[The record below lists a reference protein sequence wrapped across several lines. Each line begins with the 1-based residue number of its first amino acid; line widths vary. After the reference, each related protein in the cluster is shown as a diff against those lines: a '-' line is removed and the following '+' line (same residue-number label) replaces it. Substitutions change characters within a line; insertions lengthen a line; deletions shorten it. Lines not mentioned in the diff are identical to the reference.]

1 MRKLNKTVS
10 KILFSGI
17 LLSLLLLVGSCEN
30 WMSNDNFME
39 QIESEVHDAN
49 ASLVNVYVRYANS
62 RWGTTEPQ
70 GNTAMKVDVA
80 SKISAVTSD
89 EYGFVKWAAFLTKDF
104 PINKQHSNLIFV
116 SEKNY
121 EANYKGKELPETVVR
136 FADPKSPNTNVTIYS
151 PSNEVFIVPIVT
163 KRPEVESS
171 YPVENDKTVKN
182 TFIEIYF
189 TKAIDEESLIDE
201 EGNLNFN
208 VTSSSYMRQNDEDE
222 DEDEEDDENSS
233 GNDITDYFNYALKR
247 NGKCLKLTLK
257 EGKILDNNQNVTVIL
272 HEGLRDKYGFEMNG
286 NDKFT
291 FKTGTKSDSLAP
303 IIQIL
308 VGGNGKTRLGDFNS
322 YHNDDVLEGSA
333 TEASVKAPKDI
344 ESYEYTSAIVAQR
357 VYDKLYLYVKSIDII
372 GADGNL
378 TLDDKNQQEENVGYI
393 GIAASLYIENTDKN
407 NNPVTKDSN
416 KLDRNIAKTN
426 NVYIPGSIDPKADT
440 SGLFTEIF
448 RNIVPLENKDDSN
461 SEYSGGEIFSYDVS
475 NLPDGLIKIDVW
487 AVDMTG
493 NSGEDLEKGG
503 KFYNN
508 YDNGFKSIFVVKDT
522 TPIDSA
528 EVKAKK
534 QVKSNSAQAPYYWYN
549 KNTINKM
556 NLFDTPENKIHD
568 AGHPKLRALDKNL
581 WWTFKVGNV
590 TEKISAAAND
600 IWKRI
605 HDETTGETSISY
617 SLSDAQ
623 APAKDGPVDITLYLK
638 DDLGNL
644 SEPVLLDSIMYDNTE
659 PTVTLKNGKG
669 DFINAKG
676 EPVQNNS
683 RDDEI
688 EQILKVDFTEN
699 NAENNVDAVSG
710 IRQME
715 IHISKNGVEVPE
727 PLNDSFK
734 VLYVPSNVVNPTPE
748 TSTEDGLRE
757 IKIAQND
764 SASTKNKVVFDV
776 DDSSK
781 ITSGTFFI
789 YGLTLGDTDGP
800 WTVSVN
806 LFDSALNPAESI
818 ATTIMKRDTTPPV
831 IEKIFVNDAQKRQV
845 YNDTTKDSWWM
856 PKSRYDSNGQYY
868 NVTFDI
874 YVNETGSGLRFI
886 KLPKNVDIDFTDN
899 TKLSADG
906 INLEYD
912 KDYSFDSKTN
922 TITMLDEFVPKFINT
937 EGSGNKIHFT
947 LEDVKLNV
955 NDSAS
960 GNKAGIEVED
970 FVDNITEN
978 TTLTY
983 SDKSTGTLIF
993 TDTKAPEITDLRIE
1007 DSEKNGDNNPDDI
1020 AYNNQ
1025 YTGEDDIST
1034 KYTDD
1039 QTVTLLLTL
1048 EPETVSG
1055 SGVKTVHLSENAEF
1069 TSDTE
1074 IEVDG
1079 KLLSHNEWSRSDNKS
1094 ITFKKVFIEANQLK
1108 FKNVKLESTENGEQ
1122 FIHAY
1127 LTDFVGLDTQ
1137 VSKKSIGIIYDDVQP
1152 EIKKID
1158 WVAPQFVA
1166 KGSANGNTV
1175 EDQTFQIDF
1184 KEVTSGVK
1192 VIKFDINYKPVD
1204 GEEVKESY
1212 ATPFDLSNFEIKY
1225 GDRLLTKNTDYEING
1240 KYIILNTPVITE
1252 NGDNGTFNFDNI
1264 KLCDTKAEGNYTI
1277 YVTLLDA
1284 AENINPQKETEGAVY
1299 KEEIVI
1305 DTTSPVVE
1313 KVQVIGAKKRE
1324 VYGNPSDTHKWWMPK
1339 ESSPNVKLD
1348 VTINES
1354 GSSIQKITVSED
1366 VEFTPETKLYLK
1378 KSGKYLIENN
1388 DYILDRSENTITL
1401 LDKFFAEKL
1410 IRNDNENQFILENV
1424 KLKKAKTL
1432 DGNKVA
1438 LGLKDFVRN
1447 EGSNQ
1452 SGADYTIYFENE
1464 DSSTEQGTLV
1474 YLDSEKPEVA
1484 ELKIKDSEQNDDNNP
1499 DIKAWDKDN
1508 YTDNDCV
1515 VLTLKLKAER
1525 ENNGSGVKKITLSN
1539 NAKFAPNGASVIKVD
1554 GTTLN
1559 INQDY
1564 KFIAE
1569 SEVEF
1574 TKVFTGNEE
1583 IEFTDIQLPS
1593 DTQGKQ
1599 NVKVYLTDF
1608 VSLESEIASSNDV
1621 VYDNVSPRINTIE
1634 WTSDDSTVSLTN
1646 SESNKI
1652 ENKTLNIDFTEET
1665 AGVKVIKFDITHGE
1679 NTYNKPFEEGDFE
1692 LIYTAEGKTEKITDY
1707 TIDNRYIELT
1717 KPLNSGKLS
1726 FNNLKLNNAPDEGQY
1741 IINVTL
1747 LDAAEN
1753 KNAQTDS
1760 SIYNCPISIDTTAP
1774 VIERVDVLDA
1784 IDRTE
1789 YNDSTNTATWWM
1801 PSEKFESADNLS
1813 KVDLKVTIN
1822 EIGSGIRY
1830 IKLSEDAEFTDNTV
1844 LTRVDGNVTLDNPKD
1859 YKLVDIH
1866 TIELLNPNNPKLNG
1880 TAGNPIVI
1888 KLANVKLNNINKAEG
1903 NKVKVEV
1910 EDFVYHTHTNAV
1922 TNGYK
1927 IYYDEKDYSGLLV
1940 YADYTKPVISELK
1953 IVDSEQAA
1961 NVNPDAKGVDSEN
1974 YTDNENVVLYLTIKA
1989 ETLSHGSGVNK
2000 ITLVNNAAFTGNTE
2014 IFAGNTKLE
2023 SGYTISDDKQT
2034 VTFNKVFTAE
2044 TVIKFTNVKFVNATN
2059 DNLNQTITAKL
2070 TDFVGLTSDVKS
2082 DAIVFDITPADI
2094 TKLEWVAPEGVAKGS
2109 ANTNEVTDQTFKVT
2123 FTEAAAG
2130 VKVIKFDVTYDGDPE
2145 GSPSYDSPFSMTN
2158 FKLYYGD
2165 AELTS
2170 VTDYTIEDGRYIVL
2184 TNPKTTGSFT
2194 FENLKLRN
2202 ASAEG
2207 EYNIKVTLLDA
2218 AENRNWNENSAA
2230 DKYNKKIFIDTTA
2243 PVVEKVLVEDAQK
2256 REVYNNAS
2264 DSQQW
2269 WMPKEKFDGE
2279 DLSKVSLQITI
2290 NEAGSGLKLIK
2301 LSQDVEFTNE
2311 SKLKKGTEYLIPG
2324 TEYTLDTTNNT
2335 ITLLNYENPKLRG
2348 SANEPA
2354 VVFTLENVK
2363 LNNLNTASGNKIAV
2377 TVEDFVTN
2385 PGSNKIDGTENFK
2398 VYYPDGTDGT
2408 LIFADSEKPSITT
2421 LKIEDSAQNT
2431 VTNPDNKAWDK
2442 EKYTDSQNVILTLK
2456 LTAETTYA
2464 GSGIKVIHLK
2474 NNAEFTENT
2483 VISVDD
2489 TELTTGFTFAEDK
2502 KSVEFDKVFVAAN
2515 VIKFTNVK
2523 LPATEGTY
2531 SINADVKDFAGWN
2544 AAIVNVSDNSIM
2556 LDTTNP
2562 AITKVNWKEDDDT
2575 VTAGTT
2581 NTAVVGNQ
2589 SLQVAFTETLSGV
2602 KVIKFDITSE
2612 NSSTPY
2618 AYPFGDEGL
2627 SVKAGDETLKGS
2639 DYIFAGKYIILT
2651 TPVKSNTLSF
2661 HGIKLAE
2668 TAEECVYTIKVTLL
2682 DAAENRA
2689 LDTKTIAIDVTKPV
2703 IDGELRIPNLIHS
2716 VELSTGS
2723 TANEKYWLPQSY
2735 VNATETTGQAPSK
2748 IPVYLTIKER
2758 TSGVKIFTFSND
2770 VVLTNAVLYKID
2782 DTASDETAS
2791 DARTQI
2797 DSDEYEINNDAHTIT
2812 IKEEAFAKDNFSKK
2826 NDSNEE
2832 VPFIILVDNIGFKNA
2847 DSTSTASENS
2857 ISITLSDV
2865 AKNVSE
2871 PKSTSQTYIYSDS
2884 IAPAVPTSFTI
2895 KDRENPAAS
2904 GTISASSGYT
2914 KESIVDMT
2922 FNLSASEQYGSGYHK
2937 FTLTGAKFKSTSDV
2951 TNASDATILTM
2962 KNGSTAIT
2970 GLSYEIEDEGRTL
2983 VIKKSGAAAE
2993 LKAVIKQ
3000 AVSVTINNVH
3010 LDNPTTQGQHTVTL
3024 TANDLTG
3031 LASSSTTSTIK
3042 LDTTEPELKG
3052 GSPFTANYTSGPAYY
3067 NPAVNVYPHAN
3078 GETGYGV
3085 EVTSGT
3091 ETIYTFYT
3099 ATTYETGF
3107 YQYNGVVSEVSS
3119 TAASEPDTV
3128 FTHGAVLGFHA
3139 KDNLMLRASQG
3150 TSYFFMKYI
3159 RNSSLNENKEYII
3172 KNGTT
3177 LRPDD
3182 SSKVSNSAESN
3193 KTANDYT
3200 LWYKFSTG
3208 TYSAVILDAAGN
3220 VSDVFRFAVVQDT
3233 KKPDTDIQNRVL
3245 LQRPDESYNIY
3256 RNAETVTGTSSDFS
3270 SYTAYEPSSN
3280 SDPIKNKPIRTKKY
3294 VTKQASEKYKI
3305 VLNLGSTYSNSS
3317 LVSKLSGTSVDSVEE
3332 YAELKGNPDSSPIE
3346 KYVISTW
3353 YGSWPTDNG
3362 TSADSSTLTY
3372 IPVPPYKT
3380 TFPSGQLLDARS
3392 ANDSYAQTGIK
3403 YFGGDDSFKSY
3414 WNIENGKANWHDY
3427 ESGKINKDTGNGI
3440 ISYIDS
3446 NNNLIIE
3453 VPNDR
3458 STAPISVFLRDGC
3471 GNMDFVVL
3479 GLEKSGNKETAVSII
3494 LDNKLGGVTTTNG
3507 RAKEL
3512 QVMQNPFVSTSQ
3524 YVSGK
3529 TSGPT
3534 WSVNG
3539 YSPKYYWNLQSGNG
3553 DAGRDDATKTEHGV
3567 GDMYGFFKDKTLGAT
3582 YYNPRISVSSNTI
3595 TQLTDT
3601 SRDKA
3606 YWTKLGLTFR
3616 WHDKDDDTALESAM
3630 FTSNINKAIQNT
3642 DLAGSN
3648 TAYDYTCRALL
3659 YCTTEP
3665 TEPSYDTIVKSH
3677 IEGRTGT
3684 DAIRSGDKGFRTEW
3698 VGARASGTGNS
3709 LTILIDYPQPD
3720 YDLLGWTVNNSSH
3733 EPVPYYIWYIFEDRV
3748 GNYELAK
3755 VVNSSF
3761 DDKGAAGSDYP
3772 LMDKWLYDGKAP
3784 EVTVIGTTKK
3794 PNEIKNDADEVKALV
3809 SDNNGYV
3816 PYLDTTNKRIWVSSD
3831 QDRTSRISSLIKSPS
3846 GWGVTNKVENGTSLV
3861 KNREYLPFANLTVSK
3876 EITGIRAFAWSTY
3889 LNPPAINK
3897 VLSTDNTQG
3906 DRYDAT
3912 EYPYGAWYAGSGAST
3927 TATDIGW
3934 TYSYTNSTNRYLDTT
3949 KYTDKYSGTKINTI
3963 IPQNLISTTADKELF
3978 LHVMDWTGNIATYRM
3993 GSAES
3998 GLKFRN
4004 DITSP
4009 SWEKDQN
4016 AYGEDGYYYVADEYD
4031 GKDKLIVIIA
4041 GNEAGSEAN
4050 HEEFMKVYMPTNYFS
4065 DTDSGFAGYRF
4076 GNSVWTVNDITKDDD
4091 GRTYLKI
4098 PYSEYSQWP
4107 VDGKKPDST
4116 EDYLVPFYCFDK
4128 VGNYYWNS
4136 VYNKP
4141 CQFTGVYDTSAPE
4154 LDSIAF
4160 ATEKDKGTEFIHT
4173 TSETISSDNSNYGK
4187 YTNYPPKSDHI
4198 NLTTAKALDAAL
4210 IAGKVQEIWVNKAE
4224 TSRFHINL
4232 TSDIADFGDA
4242 IINKWNGEE
4251 WSTVSSWET
4260 KASSGTGTWNH
4271 SGSTYRP
4278 DAYNLLDFD
4287 SAGTY
4292 YQIIAKDL
4300 AGNKTYQYFK
4310 LYLDDQGPELAIRS
4324 DSNSTTPTIELGK
4337 GSINYVGT
4345 GDNKTYYYAA
4355 ETDKELKVNFAMT
4368 DAGIKNSAQKFYY
4381 SFDSGAL
4388 TEIEGTT
4395 PSKWTKV
4402 DGIDGVTEITAKV
4415 ASGNIDKIYLKDIL
4429 GNPTT
4434 VDVDFAYTYK
4444 NAAGEDVTE
4453 TIPTLTKYN
4462 GSAPTVPD
4470 VTEGNLTRSYTYS
4483 TNWYQDDDG
4492 KWKNTKTET
4501 IDYPIVSEI
4510 ETKGFGYN
4518 DSFEESSTEK
4528 QWSHVYTQILEDS
4541 SNTDGKTI
4549 LITSKERQELKIS
4562 FAKDDNI
4569 IGYLVTDK
4577 DGNVVPKT
4585 EYEVKQIDDY
4595 EVEEQKITDG
4605 IINNKPDSTT
4615 IGCYSF
4621 TSLKSEF
4628 TETLPMILPSGLL
4641 NTEHNEVIRKYWAV
4655 DVVGN
4660 ISSEPLTIKYT
4671 YDDPNVP
4678 KDISLIQSIDEVEQ
4692 EDAKALMEVD
4702 MTAEN
4707 NKLIFAQFAVDPNN
4721 TNKGKNDNK
4730 KGKVYFNNDFIVLRC
4745 TLAEKALNTNP
4756 ELPVKVELLDV
4767 WDTGKGIRGTSA
4779 TDFRVYPSNEKKGE
4793 RYYCYIAFKVN
4804 ENYDNNHK
4812 YGGSVIHAKIYGK
4825 TKAESDPE
4833 YLTVKYVDNGV
4844 TKEVTKTMNYGWE
4857 LDKAAPSITG
4867 SSYVNTSNQI
4877 FGYTLGANGSLDFAE
4892 DHQLYKDGT
4901 TNSYSKDLQILLPVN
4916 AFTDVVDGSGSGIGK
4931 YKTIITGGTTPI
4943 HSNWTNITPNS
4954 ANDKYIFQLP
4964 NVESIHSGI
4973 DLVISDNVGN
4983 ESTYHIGH
4991 KDLAKSQWWLVNNRL
5006 TTGGAT
5012 TATGAAPWAANLQDY
5027 WFEVTPPEGSII
5039 NKITAEIDG
5048 ESVAINGLEFNQYT
5062 KPANNPHPSYE
5073 ANGSLKGYQNNK
5085 SKGFINVAGIR
5096 VKLNSSQ
5103 MTQQSW
5109 KPKSVKITLND
5120 SVSATV
5126 ENYIPSI
5133 ILKKEHLTTTGANW
5147 EYNKRQGYDV
5157 YINLKS
5163 DNGATD
5169 ANITK
5174 IDANNAKV
5182 DKYEVVEG
5190 TSNKQIKV
5198 TLKDVVAQDWGK
5210 DQNVTLI
5217 INDSF
5222 DTDPVLTVPQIAS
5235 EHIGINTLTWNKG
5248 TDVEGEEGFR
5258 KFTAELTIPD
5268 GASAV
5273 TGLSVSNATLISS
5286 NIASSPVK
5294 AEFKA
5299 NKGWT
5304 QKPIGLQI
5312 TGDTNNGS
5320 STSSVT
5326 VAKEVFKLDELTKAD
5341 LNITVNPN
5349 GYVKGTT
5356 EYELT
5361 VNVPANVAIP
5371 EGKIS
5376 ADNATIAKLSEDSV
5390 NKYKLTV
5397 APDWEDKPVSVTV
5410 QDFEPFSIFTIDAIA
5425 KDDIEIKQNGSAPEY
5440 VAGTTEYVL
5449 TISVPGNATLNAE
5462 DIVVTPSTT
5471 EIGKCSASG
5480 SWTPESKEYTLTVT
5494 PGWENKKVYLNIKQL
5509 GDIEVFEVT
5518 KRPFTSEDFELGNAS
5533 LVEGESGKYSI
5544 PVNFNNGAPA
5554 SEITN
5559 VTGDYGVNASW
5570 DSTSNTVTVW
5580 DLPSANWND
5589 QTITLT
5595 FNADAEGK
5603 NGIDKVTDVIVPA
5616 KPLQASDITLGSA
5629 TKQDDG
5635 SYTIDVT
5642 FGENVPATALKKVA
5656 TDMDAIT
5663 GVFEK
5668 TSAEGVTPETGTITL
5683 TGVPEA
5689 SWTDEYKIKLVIN
5702 EGDAQF
5708 TIEDVIVIEK
5718 KVLKATDVTIDKGT
5732 STVNYASVTITLP
5745 DEVTLNDVKYIGTGT
5760 VDVTNAEWNSKI
5772 WILQPKD
5779 SDTISTGEVLELDTS
5794 NGKVNITLFEAPS
5807 NPDGNGSQSNDAGNA
5822 GSRGGF
5828 FSGLISRITG
5838 SSSESSYAPVET
5850 DKTRSITIPNWV
5862 TDDLNS
5868 SDVADK
5874 VNESAS
5880 AVAKKAAKKAKKA
5893 QKATKSVK
5901 TPVEQP
5907 IASETVESVAVTSA
5921 ATLGDVVE
5929 TVTETAAE
5937 VIASANTTETSV
5949 IADTVEPSATMNLPV
5964 YSEPL
5969 AEEEMNASDSRALIW
5984 TFIALIT
5991 AALVTAAAVLLAK
6004 RRK

>member
-344 ESYEYTSAIVAQR
+344 ESDEYTSAIVAQR

-605 HDETTGETSISY
+605 HDETTGETSIPY

-715 IHISKNGVEVPE
+715 IHISKNGVEVPA

-734 VLYVPSNVVNPTPE
+734 VLYVPSTVANPTPE

-764 SASTKNKVVFDV
+764 SATTKNKVVFDV

-781 ITSGTFFI
+781 ITSGIFFI

-806 LFDSALNPAESI
+806 LFDSALNPAES

-874 YVNETGSGLRFI
+874 YVNETGSGLKFI

-906 INLEYD
+906 INLKLNE
-912 KDYSFDSKTN
+912 DYSFDSETN
-922 TITMLDEFVPKFINT
+922 TITMLDEFDPKFINT

-1025 YTGEDDIST
+1025 YTGEDDTST

-1094 ITFKKVFIEANQLK
+1094 ITFKKVFIEANKLK
-1108 FKNVKLESTENGEQ
+1108 FKNVKLDSSVNGEQ
-1122 FIHAY
+1122 FIYAY
-1127 LTDFVGLDTQ
+1127 LTDFAGLDTE
-1137 VSKKSIGIIYDDVQP
+1137 VSKKSLGIIYDDVQP

-1158 WVAPQFVA
+1158 WVAPKFVA

-1204 GEEVKESY
+1204 GAESNESY

-1252 NGDNGTFNFDNI
+1252 NGDNGTFNFENI

-1378 KSGKYLIENN
+1378 KSGKYLVENN

-1424 KLKKAKTL
+1424 KLKKANTL

-1452 SGADYTIYFENE
+1452 IGTDYTIYFEE
-1464 DSSTEQGTLV
+1464 DNSTEQGTLV

-1515 VLTLKLKAER
+1515 VLTLKLKAES
-1525 ENNGSGVKKITLSN
+1525 ENDGSGVKKITLSN
-1539 NAKFAPNGASVIKVD
+1539 NAKFAPNGASVIRVD

-1621 VYDNVSPRINTIE
+1621 VYDNVSPRINKIE

-1665 AGVKVIKFDITHGE
+1665 AGVKVIKFDITHGD
-1679 NTYNKPFEEGDFE
+1679 NTYDKPFEEGDFE

-1801 PSEKFESADNLS
+1801 PADKFESADNLS

-1859 YKLVDIH
+1859 YKLVDTH

-1922 TNGYK
+1922 TDGYK

-1961 NVNPDAKGVDSEN
+1961 NVNPDAKGVDFEN

-2000 ITLVNNAAFTGNTE
+2000 ITLVNNAAFTDNTE

-2070 TDFVGLTSDVKS
+2070 TDFVGLTSEEKS
-2082 DAIVFDITPADI
+2082 DAIVFDIIPAEI

-2109 ANTNEVTDQTFKVT
+2109 ANTNEVTDQTFKVE
-2123 FTEAAAG
+2123 FTEETAG
-2130 VKVIKFDVTYDGDPE
+2130 VKVIKFDVTYDGAPE

-2218 AENRNWNENSAA
+2218 AENRNWNANTA
-2230 DKYNKKIFIDTTA
+2230 DVKYNKKIFIDTTA

-2264 DSQQW
+2264 DSQKW
-2269 WMPKEKFDGE
+2269 WMPKEKFEGE
-2279 DLSKVSLQITI
+2279 DLSKVSLQITV

-2301 LSQDVEFTNE
+2301 LSQDVEFTSK
-2311 SKLKKGTEYLIPG
+2311 SKLKKGTEYLAPG

-2456 LTAETTYA
+2456 LTAETTNA
-2464 GSGIKVIHLK
+2464 GSGIKVIQLK

-2483 VISVDD
+2483 FISVDD

-2544 AAIVNVSDNSIM
+2544 AAIVKVSDNSIM

-2602 KVIKFDITSE
+2602 KVIKFDITPE

-2627 SVKAGDETLKGS
+2627 SVKAGDETLEKGS

-2661 HGIKLAE
+2661 RGIKLAE

-2735 VNATETTGQAPSK
+2735 VNATVTTGQPPSK
-2748 IPVYLTIKER
+2748 IPVYLNIKER

-2884 IAPAVPTSFTI
+2884 IAPAAPTSFTI

-3085 EVTSGT
+3085 KVTSGT

-3107 YQYNGVVSEVSS
+3107 YQYNGVVSEKPS
-3119 TAASEPDTV
+3119 TAVSEPDTE

-3159 RNSSLNENKEYII
+3159 ADSDLNKDKEYII
-3172 KNGTT
+3172 QHGTD
-3177 LRPDD
+3177 LRPNATTH
-3182 SSKVSNSAESN
+3182 VSNSAESN
-3193 KTANDYT
+3193 KTAYDYT
-3200 LWYKFSTG
+3200 LWYKFATG
-3208 TYSAVILDAAGN
+3208 KYSAVILDAAGN

-3233 KKPDTDIQNRVL
+3233 KKPDTNIQNRVL

-3270 SYTAYEPSSN
+3270 SYYAYSS
-3280 SDPIKNKPIRTKKY
+3280 SDTPAIRTKKY
-3294 VTKQASEKYKI
+3294 VTKKASEKYKI

-3317 LVSKLSGTSVDSVEE
+3317 LVSRLSGENVSNVEE
-3332 YAELKGNPDSSPIE
+3332 YAELKGTLTASPIE
-3346 KYVISTW
+3346 QYAISTW
-3353 YGSWPTDNG
+3353 YGSWPTDAG
-3362 TSADSSTLTY
+3362 TADDASTLPY
-3372 IPVPPYKT
+3372 IPVVPYNTK
-3380 TFPSGQLLDARS
+3380 FPSGQ
-3392 ANDSYAQTGIK
+3392 AQTASSTNSDYAIMARN
-3403 YFGGDDSFKSY
+3403 YFGGDSSFSSY
-3414 WNIENGKANWHDY
+3414 WRIESGNANWHSAKYD
-3427 ESGKINKDTGNGI
+3427 SGKNYTDSGNGI
-3440 ISYIDS
+3440 VSYIDS
-3446 NNNLIIE
+3446 DNNLIIE
-3453 VPNDR
+3453 VPNTR

-3659 YCTTEP
+3659 YCTTDS
-3665 TEPSYDTIVKSH
+3665 TEPSYDKIVKSH
-3677 IEGRTGT
+3677 IEGRTGN
-3684 DAIRSGDKGFRTEW
+3684 DAIQSGDRGFRTEW

-3889 LNPPAINK
+3889 LTPPAINK

-4098 PYSEYSQWP
+4098 PYSEYSNWP
-4107 VDGKKPDST
+4107 VDGKKPGST
-4116 EDYLVPFYCFDK
+4116 DDYLVPFYCFDK

-4136 VYNKP
+4136 GYNKP

-4154 LDSIAF
+4154 IASVSF
-4160 ATEKDKGTEFIHT
+4160 VTEKDKGTEFIHT
-4173 TSETISSDNSNYGK
+4173 STDEIKNVSGYGK
-4187 YTNYPPKSDHI
+4187 VTDFTAKTGTTKLSSTTELEAA
-4198 NLTTAKALDAAL
+4198 LTT
-4210 IAGKVQEIWVNKAE
+4210 GKVQEIWVKKAE

-4242 IINKWNGEE
+4242 IINKWNSKE

-4324 DSNSTTPTIELGK
+4324 DSNSKTPTIELGK
-4337 GSINYVGT
+4337 GSINKVEENGEDIYYFTAGTTKSEALKLKFAIKDSGIDNSLQTFQYSLT
-4345 GDNKTYYYAA
+4345 GDENSYKTI
-4355 ETDKELKVNFAMT
+4355 TDYTAVELPVTN
-4368 DAGIKNSAQKFYY
+4368 DIKSV
-4381 SFDSGAL
+4381 
-4388 TEIEGTT
+4388 E
-4395 PSKWTKV
+4395 
-4402 DGIDGVTEITAKV
+4402 
-4415 ASGNIDKIYLKDIL
+4415 KIYLKDVL
-4429 GNPTT
+4429 GNVSELTPGFDYPYENADGENTSESITKLTLYEKNKPDAPTISPAEYKYISGYRWNNPIYTT
-4434 VDVDFAYTYK
+4434 VPV
-4444 NAAGEDVTE
+4444 
-4453 TIPTLTKYN
+4453 
-4462 GSAPTVPD
+4462 
-4470 VTEGNLTRSYTYS
+4470 
-4483 TNWYQDDDG
+4483 
-4492 KWKNTKTET
+4492 
-4501 IDYPIVSEI
+4501 VSEI
-4510 ETKGFGYN
+4510 ETFGYGYDEKHELHN
-4518 DSFEESSTEK
+4518 YPTGEDETTETNPPVWTSFYTEIFESNATK
-4528 QWSHVYTQILEDS
+4528 TDNVVLIKGAKGAPEDYA
-4541 SNTDGKTI
+4541 DV
-4549 LITSKERQELKIS
+4549 RQKLKITLPEPS
-4562 FAKDDNI
+4562 GTI
-4569 IGYLVTDK
+4569 IGY
-4577 DGNVVPKT
+4577 
-4585 EYEVKQIDDY
+4585 VKGIPNTTTPGVYSLRKLSNIFVEDLPLSDDY
-4595 EVEEQKITDG
+4595 S
-4605 IINNKPDSTT
+4605 DST
-4615 IGCYSF
+4615 
-4621 TSLKSEF
+4621 LK
-4628 TETLPMILPSGLL
+4628 
-4641 NTEHNEVIRKYWAV
+4641 YYAV

-4660 ISSEPLTIKYT
+4660 YSDALSITFT
-4671 YDDPNVP
+4671 YDNPHKAQDVELIENP
-4678 KDISLIQSIDEVEQ
+4678 KESNKIPQDVKNAMADDSKEFAKYYRIAIPSDKQ
-4692 EDAKALMEVD
+4692 EKDK
-4702 MTAEN
+4702 TGN
-4707 NKLIFAQFAVDPNN
+4707 I
-4721 TNKGKNDNK
+4721 
-4730 KGKVYFNNDFIVLRC
+4730 YFNGDYMVLRC
-4745 TLAEKALNTNP
+4745 SLYKPAGDSYNETPN
-4756 ELPVKVELLDV
+4756 KVELHDV
-4767 WDTGKGIRGTSA
+4767 WTEKNKNGVDIQKSEIRGETGDAEDVFKIYTSSSEDTITKGTGENA
-4779 TDFRVYPSNEKKGE
+4779 TK
-4793 RYYCYIAFKVN
+4793 RYYCYIVFKPGQWTGSTFN
-4804 ENYDNNHK
+4804 AGSFDNNDDYDGSVLNFRIKGPSAESDFYSLNPDEETKK
-4812 YGGSVIHAKIYGK
+4812 YGWKLDNQAPTINEYFSKSVNGIKVLYNYSIKDASDNEYSLSEKGEYNTKDIKTNTKAYDHETEENKPTNVYSSGTKLYCYINNKINNKKTTCIKDNYTDWTEMKYQIVETSGYNAVKPSYSDNNWLPMEPVNSNYVYALPDVKTPHHYLALFLMDKLGNITEPYYIAKNNDSTIQYWLLDNLLNQENVEVSITPTEDWKSSSNDYTFDVKLPKGSVINYVTATVNGK
-4825 TKAESDPE
+4825 T
-4833 YLTVKYVDNGV
+4833 LTVKEVKFSDYTKNQPSFNNGV
-4844 TKEVTKTMNYGWE
+4844 
-4857 LDKAAPSITG
+4857 LSIP
-4867 SSYVNTSNQI
+4867 N
-4877 FGYTLGANGSLDFAE
+4877 NGS
-4892 DHQLYKDGT
+4892 GW
-4901 TNSYSKDLQILLPVN
+4901 VN
-4916 AFTDVVDGSGSGIGK
+4916 I
-4931 YKTIITGGTTPI
+4931 
-4943 HSNWTNITPNS
+4943 
-4954 ANDKYIFQLP
+4954 DK
-4964 NVESIHSGI
+4964 G
-4973 DLVISDNVGN
+4973 
-4983 ESTYHIGH
+4983 
-4991 KDLAKSQWWLVNNRL
+4991 L
-5006 TTGGAT
+5006 TVKVA
-5012 TATGAAPWAANLQDY
+5012 
-5027 WFEVTPPEGSII
+5027 
-5039 NKITAEIDG
+5039 KIT
-5048 ESVAINGLEFNQYT
+5048 
-5062 KPANNPHPSYE
+5062 
-5073 ANGSLKGYQNNK
+5073 
-5085 SKGFINVAGIR
+5085 
-5096 VKLNSSQ
+5096 
-5103 MTQQSW
+5103 QSW
-5109 KPKSVKITLND
+5109 NPKSVTIQFNNSKSVTCENFVPAFTLTKD
-5120 SVSATV
+5120 YIETQAAT
-5126 ENYIPSI
+5126 
-5133 ILKKEHLTTTGANW
+5133 W
-5147 EYNKRQGYDV
+5147 ELNKRSGYEV
-5157 YINLKS
+5157 FVTVK
-5163 DNGATD
+5163 NGPTAD
-5169 ANITK
+5169 NITS
-5174 IDANNAKV
+5174 IAANNAKV
-5182 DKYEVVEG
+5182 DTWTVVEG
-5190 TSNKQIKV
+5190 TDNKTVKV
-5198 TLKDVVAQDWGK
+5198 ILKDVVAQDWGK
-5210 DQNVTLI
+5210 DQNVTLR

-5222 DTDPVLTVPQIAS
+5222 DTDPVLTVPQIAP
-5235 EHIGINTLTWNKG
+5235 EHIGINALTWDDG
-5248 TDVEGEEGFR
+5248 TAVEGQEGFR

-5304 QKPIGLQI
+5304 QKPIRLQI

-5326 VAKEVFKLDELTKAD
+5326 VAKEVLKLDELTKAD
-5341 LNITVNPN
+5341 LSITVNPN

-5371 EGKIS
+5371 DNTETATYIS
-5376 ADNATIAKLSEDSV
+5376 AGNATIAKLSEDSV

-5397 APDWEDKPVSVTV
+5397 APDWDEKPVSVTV
-5410 QDFEPFSIFTIDAIA
+5410 QNFEPFSIFTIDAIA
-5425 KDDIEIKQNGSAPEY
+5425 KEDIEIKQNGSAPEY

-5480 SWTPESKEYTLTVT
+5480 SWNPGSKEYTLTVT

-5509 GDIEVFEVT
+5509 GDIEVFEVA

-5533 LVEGESGKYSI
+5533 PVAGEEGKYTI
-5544 PVNFNNGAPA
+5544 PVNLKNGAPA

-5559 VTGDYGVNASW
+5559 VTGDYGVKASW

-5616 KPLQASDITLGSA
+5616 KPLQATNITLGSA
-5629 TKQDDG
+5629 SKQDDG

-5668 TSAEGVTPETGTITL
+5668 TSAEGVTQEKGTITL

-5708 TIEDVIVIEK
+5708 TIEDPVIVIEK

-5807 NPDGNGSQSNDAGNA
+5807 NPEGNGSQSNDAGNT
-5822 GSRGGF
+5822 GSRAGF

-5838 SSSESSYAPVET
+5838 ASSESSYTPVET
-5850 DKTRSITIPNWV
+5850 DKTRSITIPNWT

-5874 VNESAS
+5874 VNESSS
-5880 AVAKKAAKKAKKA
+5880 AVTKKAAKKAKKA
-5893 QKATKSVK
+5893 QKAAKSVK

-5949 IADTVEPSATMNLPV
+5949 IADTVEPSAAMNLPV

-5969 AEEEMNASDSRALIW
+5969 AEEEMKASDSRALIW
-5984 TFIALIT
+5984 PFIALIT

>member
-1 MRKLNKTVS
+1 MRKFNKTVS

-49 ASLVNVYVRYANS
+49 ASIVSVYVRYANAKM
-62 RWGTTEPQ
+62 GTTEPQ

-80 SKISAVTSD
+80 SKVSAVTND
-89 EYGFVKWAAFLTKDF
+89 DYGFVRWAAFSQEDF
-104 PINKQHSNLIFV
+104 PSDKQHSKLTFV
-116 SEKNY
+116 NESDYDEKF
-121 EANYKGKELPETVVR
+121 KSKELPSSVIEFSDVKN
-136 FADPKSPNTNVTIYS
+136 PVTDVKIKTAR
-151 PSNEVFIVPIVT
+151 NDIFIIPIVAN
-163 KRPEVESS
+163 RPAYSLSVPANADSN
-171 YPVENDKTVKN
+171 VVKN
-182 TFIEIYF
+182 TSIRILF
-189 TKAIDEESLIDE
+189 TKPIDKNTIFDS
-201 EGNLNFN
+201 EGNLNISIT
-208 VTSSSYMRQNDEDE
+208 TSNAVFT
-222 DEDEEDDENSS
+222 DDDSEMEA
-233 GNDITDYFNYALKR
+233 NDITDLFIIGPDSFSNT
-247 NGKCLKLTLK
+247 GKMLTLK
-257 EGKILDNNQNVTVIL
+257 LKDDALFDNRQRITVTL
-272 HEGLRDKYGFEMNG
+272 LEGLCDQYGFAMNG
-286 NDKFT
+286 NYT
-291 FKTGTKSDSLAP
+291 FQFQTGTSSDNLAP
-303 IIQIL
+303 MIEVL
-308 VGGNGKTRLGDFNS
+308 YGGTGDVC
-322 YHNDDVLEGSA
+322 DVFVTFGEDGEMKGSA
-333 TEASVKAPKDI
+333 TTAANDSLKEENYKI
-344 ESYEYTSAIVAQR
+344 ESELYSDEIVAQR
-357 VYDKLYLYVKSIDII
+357 VYDKLNIFVKANDII
-372 GADGNL
+372 NADNADINPAKDLSEDNVALIYISAGLYFNADG
-378 TLDDKNQQEENVGYI
+378 TPAEFEKHSIEKKNYTYI
-393 GIAASLYIENTDKN
+393 S
-407 NNPVTKDSN
+407 
-416 KLDRNIAKTN
+416 
-426 NVYIPGSIDPKADT
+426 GSIDPNSQIKKN
-440 SGLFTEIF
+440 FTEA
-448 RNIVPLENKDDSN
+448 VPVDKNGDKYN
-461 SEYSGGEIFSYDVS
+461 GGTIYTYDVS
-475 NLPDGLIKIDVW
+475 NLPDGLIRVDVW
-487 AVDMTG
+487 AGDMTG
-493 NSGEDLEKGG
+493 NAGGPKDKGAPHYEKH
-503 KFYNN
+503 
-508 YDNGFKSIFVVKDT
+508 DNGFKSIFVVKDT

-605 HDETTGETSISY
+605 HDETTGETSIPY

-715 IHISKNGVEVPE
+715 IHISKNGTEVSE

-748 TSTEDGLRE
+748 TSKQDGLRE

-764 SASTKNKVVFDV
+764 SATTKNKVVFDV

-806 LFDSALNPAESI
+806 LFDSALNPAES

-831 IEKIFVNDAQKRQV
+831 IEKIFVNDVQKREV

-1025 YTGEDDIST
+1025 YTGEDDTST

-1069 TSDTE
+1069 TSATE

-1094 ITFKKVFIEANQLK
+1094 ITFKKVFIEANKLK
-1108 FKNVKLESTENGEQ
+1108 FKNVKLDSSVNGEQ
-1122 FIHAY
+1122 FIYAY
-1127 LTDFVGLDTQ
+1127 LTDFAGLDTE
-1137 VSKKSIGIIYDDVQP
+1137 VSKKSLGIIYDDVQP

-1225 GDRLLTKNTDYEING
+1225 GDKLLTENSDYTING

-1252 NGDNGTFNFDNI
+1252 NGDNGIFNFDNI

-1284 AENINPQKETEGAVY
+1284 AENINPQKETEGALY

-1354 GSSIQKITVSED
+1354 GSSIQKINVSED

-1378 KSGKYLIENN
+1378 KSGKYLVENN
-1388 DYILDRSENTITL
+1388 DYILGSENTITL
-1401 LDKFFAEKL
+1401 LDKFFASKL

-1424 KLKKAKTL
+1424 KLKKVNTL

-1452 SGADYTIYFENE
+1452 IGTDYTIYFEE
-1464 DSSTEQGTLV
+1464 DNSTEQGTLV

-1515 VLTLKLKAER
+1515 VLTLKLKAES
-1525 ENNGSGVKKITLSN
+1525 ENDGSGVKKITLSN

-1574 TKVFTGNEE
+1574 SKVFTGNEE

-1621 VYDNVSPRINTIE
+1621 VYDNVSPCINTIE

-1679 NTYNKPFEEGDFE
+1679 NTYDKPFEEGDFE

-1753 KNAQTDS
+1753 KNVQTDS

-1801 PSEKFESADNLS
+1801 PADKFESADNLS

-1910 EDFVYHTHTNAV
+1910 EDFVYHTNTNEV
-1922 TNGYK
+1922 TDGYK

-1974 YTDNENVVLYLTIKA
+1974 YTDNENVVLYLKIKA

-2000 ITLVNNAAFTGNTE
+2000 ITLADDAEFTDNTE

-2044 TVIKFTNVKFVNATN
+2044 TVIKFTNVKFVNASN

-2070 TDFVGLTSDVKS
+2070 TDFVGLTSEEKS
-2082 DAIVFDITPADI
+2082 DAIVFDKTPADI

-2109 ANTNEVTDQTFKVT
+2109 ANTNEVTDQTFKVE
-2123 FTEAAAG
+2123 FTEKTAG
-2130 VKVIKFDVTYDGDPE
+2130 VKVIKFDVTYDGDAV
-2145 GSPSYDSPFSMTN
+2145 GSPSYDSPFSMPE

-2218 AENRNWNENSAA
+2218 AENRNWNANTA
-2230 DKYNKKIFIDTTA
+2230 DVKYNKKIFIDTTA

-2279 DLSKVSLQITI
+2279 DLSKVSLQITV

-2311 SKLKKGTEYLIPG
+2311 SKLKKGTEYLAPG

-2385 PGSNKIDGTENFK
+2385 PGSNKIDATDNFK

-2431 VTNPDNKAWDK
+2431 VTNPDNKAWEK

-2464 GSGIKVIHLK
+2464 GSGVKVITLTD
-2474 NNAEFTENT
+2474 NAEFTADT
-2483 VISVDD
+2483 AIYVDG
-2489 TELTTGFTFAEDK
+2489 TELTTGYDFATNK
-2502 KSVEFDKVFVAAN
+2502 KSVTFDKVFIAEN
-2515 VIKFTNVK
+2515 IIKFTNVK

-2531 SINADVKDFAGWN
+2531 SVKANLKDFAGWN
-2544 AAIVNVSDNSIM
+2544 ATTDSTSNPIM
-2556 LDTTNP
+2556 LDTSAP
-2562 AITKVNWKEDDDT
+2562 AISEIKWMRDDT
-2575 VTAGTT
+2575 TVTEGTT
-2581 NTAVVGNQ
+2581 NTAVVANQ
-2589 SLQVAFTETLSGV
+2589 SLNVAFTEAVSGV
-2602 KVIKFDITSE
+2602 KVIKLDITSE
-2612 NSSTPY
+2612 KNNTSYATPFDDDNFILKCGNTELTDY
-2618 AYPFGDEGL
+2618 
-2627 SVKAGDETLKGS
+2627 SVD
-2639 DYIFAGKYIILT
+2639 GKYIILN
-2651 TPVKSNTLSF
+2651 NTEKTNNFNF
-2661 HGIKLAE
+2661 HGIKIAD
-2668 TAEECVYTIKVTLL
+2668 TADECVYTIKVTLL
-2682 DAAENRA
+2682 DAAENNVI
-2689 LDTKTIAIDVTKPV
+2689 DTKTISIDVTNPE
-2703 IDGELRIPNLIHS
+2703 IDGNLRIHDLIRS
-2716 VELSTGS
+2716 VELTTDSTV
-2723 TANEKYWLPQSY
+2723 TEKYWLPKAY
-2735 VNATETTGQAPSK
+2735 INASVTTGQAPAS

-2758 TSGVKIFTFSND
+2758 TSGIKIFEFSED
-2770 VVLTNAVLYKID
+2770 VVLTENTKLYKID
-2782 DTASDETAS
+2782 SNAADETSS
-2791 DARTQI
+2791 DARTLIPVTGYDI
-2797 DSDEYEINNDAHTIT
+2797 DNDAHTMKIND
-2812 IKEEAFAKDNFSKK
+2812 EVFAKENFAKK
-2826 NDSNEE
+2826 NANEE
-2832 VPFIILVDNIGFKNA
+2832 DPFIILVDSIGFAKA
-2847 DSTSTASENS
+2847 DSSTDVSENR
-2857 ISITLSDV
+2857 IAITLSDV
-2865 AKNVSE
+2865 AKNVSNTA
-2871 PKSTSQTYIYSDS
+2871 STSQTNIYSDS
-2884 IAPAVPTSFTI
+2884 IAPDQPQNLILVDRKNTSDEI
-2895 KDRENPAAS
+2895 AAS
-2904 GTISASSGYT
+2904 TGYT
-2914 KESIVDMT
+2914 NESIVDMK
-2922 FNLSASEQYGSGYHK
+2922 FNLLASEQFGSGYNK
-2937 FTLTGAKFKSTSDV
+2937 FVISGATFKSTDDV
-2951 TNASDATILTM
+2951 TYATDATTVTM
-2962 KNGSTAIT
+2962 TVGSGSSAQVIQN
-2970 GLSYEIEDEGRTL
+2970 LSFEISDEGHTL
-2983 VIKKSGAAAE
+2983 TLKKSGTTADAM
-2993 LKAVIKQ
+2993 AVIRQ
-3000 AVSVTINNVH
+3000 AVNVEIKNIH
-3010 LDNPTTQGQHTVTL
+3010 LDNPDVEDEGASDKHTVIL
-3024 TANDLTG
+3024 KAYDLTG
-3031 LASSSTTSTIK
+3031 WDSDASSANIK
-3042 LDTTEPELKG
+3042 LDKSAPELAEDSNGKKG
-3052 GSPFTANYTSGPAYY
+3052 PFVANYTKTYY
-3067 NPAVNVYPHAN
+3067 KPSINVYPH
-3078 GETGYGV
+3078 
-3085 EVTSGT
+3085 VTSGV
-3091 ETIYTFYT
+3091 ETVHGVDVDYDGTSYPTFYT
-3099 ATTYETGF
+3099 ATSYAASGVSAE
-3107 YQYNGVVSEVSS
+3107 NGVVKLEN
-3119 TAASEPDTV
+3119 
-3128 FTHGAVLGFHA
+3128 GAQYGVVLGFHA
-3139 KDNLMLRASQG
+3139 EDNVMLCGYNRSKTFLYYLLDSDFSKTKSQILASG
-3150 TSYFFMKYI
+3150 TNLAADI
-3159 RNSSLNENKEYII
+3159 NSNITPSGATAK
-3172 KNGTT
+3172 
-3177 LRPDD
+3177 
-3182 SSKVSNSAESN
+3182 SA
-3193 KTANDYT
+3193 A
-3200 LWYKFSTG
+3200 LWFGFTSGK
-3208 TYSAVILDAAGN
+3208 YSAVIVDEAGN
-3220 VSDVFRFAVVQDT
+3220 VSDVFRFAVV
-3233 KKPDTDIQNRVL
+3233 TDITRPSSTDLNNRVL
-3245 LQRPDESYNIY
+3245 FVRPDESSNVY
-3256 RNAETVTGTSSDFS
+3256 RNESTATSATSAFDLDYRAYS
-3270 SYTAYEPSSN
+3270 SSLSY
-3280 SDPIKNKPIRTKKY
+3280 PIITKKF
-3294 VTKQASEKYKI
+3294 VTKQSENKYKI
-3305 VLNLGSTYSNSS
+3305 LLKLGQTYDTESS
-3317 LVSKLSGTSVDSVEE
+3317 LISKINGDPVDTLGKYSDLDATVS
-3332 YAELKGNPDSSPIE
+3332 SSPIE
-3346 KYVISTW
+3346 QYAISTW
-3353 YGSWPTDNG
+3353 YGEWPYDTETGRTYKYRPVVPYG
-3362 TSADSSTLTY
+3362 T
-3372 IPVPPYKT
+3372 V
-3380 TFPSGQLLDARS
+3380 FPSGQAMETSSTDPTNSVVSMAR
-3392 ANDSYAQTGIK
+3392 G
-3403 YFGGDDSFKSY
+3403 YFGYSSDFNSTLRILNGSPKYSQWYSY
-3414 WNIENGKANWHDY
+3414 SSGTENK
-3427 ESGKINKDTGNGI
+3427 NKDI
-3440 ISYIDS
+3440 VSYVDS
-3446 NNNLIIE
+3446 DNNLVIE
-3453 VPNDR
+3453 LPPK
-3458 STAPISVFLRDGC
+3458 STAPVSVFLRDGC
-3471 GNMDFVVL
+3471 GNMSYVVC
-3479 GLEKSGNKETAVSII
+3479 GLEEDSNRNQTAISYII
-3494 LDNKLGGVTTTNG
+3494 DNKLGPYATDGGVAVG
-3507 RAKEL
+3507 PKIL
-3512 QVMQNPFVSTSQ
+3512 QFPYSAVSSTEDMPWDGYNFKLGAQSANSEAPSSQ
-3524 YVSGK
+3524 KG
-3529 TSGPT
+3529 TGEQ
-3534 WSVNG
+3534 
-3539 YSPKYYWNLQSGNG
+3539 L
-3553 DAGRDDATKTEHGV
+3553 
-3567 GDMYGFFKDKTLGAT
+3567 GFIKDWVKHAT
-3582 YYNPRISVSSNTI
+3582 YYNPNLSYSDKTRQFKHGFALHFFDNEDDRNVSENWKVEDI
-3595 TQLTDT
+3595 TFD
-3601 SRDKA
+3601 
-3606 YWTKLGLTFR
+3606 
-3616 WHDKDDDTALESAM
+3616 DDDTIPEKGSKKASA
-3630 FTSNINKAIQNT
+3630 TEIDEGK
-3642 DLAGSN
+3642 
-3648 TAYDYTCRALL
+3648 YTCRVLL
-3659 YCTTEP
+3659 YCTDSTTVP
-3665 TEPSYDTIVKSH
+3665 TYKQIVDTLTAENNKSSSERTGQVTDWTYIRVKSSVN
-3677 IEGRTGT
+3677 E
-3684 DAIRSGDKGFRTEW
+3684 AI
-3698 VGARASGTGNS
+3698 V
-3709 LTILIDYPQPD
+3709 LVDYPQPN
-3720 YDLLGWTVNNSSH
+3720 LKKLGWTTNDSNH
-3733 EPVPYYIWYIFEDRV
+3733 EPVPYYMWYIFEDRV
-3748 GNYELAK
+3748 GNYDIGK
-3755 VVNSSF
+3755 VVNSVVIG
-3761 DDKGAAGSDYP
+3761 DDLREAPSATSSDF
-3772 LMDKWLYDGKAP
+3772 DKWLYDGEKP
-3784 EVTVIGTTKK
+3784 KLTIRNTTTE
-3794 PNEIKNDADEVKALV
+3794 PNQVGKTQEDVSKLV
-3809 SDNNGYV
+3809 ATNNGYV
-3816 PYLDTTNKRIWVSSD
+3816 PYLDGTTIWVSSD
-3831 QDRTSRISSLIKSPS
+3831 YDREGRDSSLLNENV
-3846 GWGVTNKVENGTSLV
+3846 GWGTTHEVEYNSNSSSNKTN
-3861 KNREYLPFANLTVSK
+3861 RRYMPFADLQVD
-3876 EITGIRAFAWSTY
+3876 EITGIRAFCWSNSVT
-3889 LNPPAINK
+3889 PPSYSSVAY
-3897 VLSTDNTQG
+3897 DANTQG
-3906 DRYDAT
+3906 DNSSNK
-3912 EYPYGAWYAGSGAST
+3912 WYAGYYAERYNI
-3927 TATDIGW
+3927 DIGK
-3934 TYSYTNSTNRYLDTT
+3934 SYGYGNSTNAYFRTGNYANT
-3949 KYTDKYSGTKINTI
+3949 YSGTKVNTI
-3963 IPQNLISTTADKELF
+3963 LPPSKLSSSTASVLY
-3978 LHVMDWTGNIATYRM
+3978 LHVMDWTGNVETYRM
-3993 GSAES
+3993 GSADS
-3998 GLKFRN
+3998 GLKFKN
-4004 DITSP
+4004 DTDGP
-4009 SWEKDQN
+4009 SWVSGKDP
-4016 AYGEDGYYYVADEYD
+4016 YSEDEHYYVAENWK
-4031 GKDKLIVIIA
+4031 GVNKLIIRIA
-4041 GNEAGSEAN
+4041 GMEAGSSAEGKQ
-4050 HEEFMKVYMPTNYFS
+4050 ETMKVYMPENYFS
-4065 DTDSGFAGYRF
+4065 DTGSGFAGFVF
-4076 GNSVWTVNDITKDDD
+4076 GNTVKTVDEIKKENGKP
-4091 GRTYLKI
+4091 YLEI
-4098 PYSEYSQWP
+4098 PYSEYSKWP
-4107 VDGKKPDST
+4107 VDGKKSDGT
-4116 EDYLVPFYCFDK
+4116 DYYVDFYCFDN
-4128 VGNYYWNS
+4128 VGNLYGADTTDSDTTND
-4136 VYNKP
+4136 NGKN
-4141 CQFTGVYDTSAPE
+4141 CCFTGVYDTVAPAYGSVSFVTKSGE
-4154 LDSIAF
+4154 N
-4160 ATEKDKGTEFIHT
+4160 TEFAHT
-4173 TSETISSDNSNYGK
+4173 ATDEIKDETSTYGK
-4187 YTNYPPKSDHI
+4187 VTDFTPRTATKHADISD
-4198 NLTTAKALDAAL
+4198 LTADE
-4210 IAGKVQEIWVNKAE
+4210 VQEIWVNKTK

-4232 TSDIADFGDA
+4232 TSDIDDFRDS
-4242 IINKWNGEE
+4242 IINKWNGSAWERVTS
-4251 WSTVSSWET
+4251 WKTRSTSTATTADS
-4260 KASSGTGTWNH
+4260 WNH
-4271 SGSTYRP
+4271 DGSTYRP
-4278 DAYNLLDFD
+4278 NLYTLLDFA
-4287 SAGTY
+4287 STGTY
-4292 YQIIAKDL
+4292 YQIITKDL
-4300 AGNKTYQYFK
+4300 AGNNSYQYFK
-4310 LYLDDQGPELAIRS
+4310 LYLDEEGPALAIREGAT
-4324 DSNSTTPTIELGK
+4324 STTPTIELGK
-4337 GSINYVGT
+4337 GSINKVEENGEDIYYFTAGTTESEALKLKFAIKDSGIDNSLQTFQYSFT
-4345 GDNKTYYYAA
+4345 GDENSYKTI
-4355 ETDKELKVNFAMT
+4355 TDYTAVELPVTN
-4368 DAGIKNSAQKFYY
+4368 DIKSV
-4381 SFDSGAL
+4381 
-4388 TEIEGTT
+4388 E
-4395 PSKWTKV
+4395 
-4402 DGIDGVTEITAKV
+4402 
-4415 ASGNIDKIYLKDIL
+4415 KIYLKDVL
-4429 GNPTT
+4429 GNVSELTPGFDYPYENAEGENTSESITKLMLYEKNKPDAPTISPAEYKYISSYRWNNPIYTT
-4434 VDVDFAYTYK
+4434 VPV
-4444 NAAGEDVTE
+4444 
-4453 TIPTLTKYN
+4453 
-4462 GSAPTVPD
+4462 
-4470 VTEGNLTRSYTYS
+4470 
-4483 TNWYQDDDG
+4483 
-4492 KWKNTKTET
+4492 
-4501 IDYPIVSEI
+4501 VSEI
-4510 ETKGFGYN
+4510 ETFGYGYDEKHELHN
-4518 DSFEESSTEK
+4518 YPTGEDETTETNPPVWTSFYTEIFESNATK
-4528 QWSHVYTQILEDS
+4528 TDNVVLIKGARGAPEDYA
-4541 SNTDGKTI
+4541 DV
-4549 LITSKERQELKIS
+4549 RQKLKITLPEPS
-4562 FAKDDNI
+4562 GTI
-4569 IGYLVTDK
+4569 IGY
-4577 DGNVVPKT
+4577 
-4585 EYEVKQIDDY
+4585 VKGIPNTTTPGVYSLRKLSNIFFEDLPLSDDY
-4595 EVEEQKITDG
+4595 S
-4605 IINNKPDSTT
+4605 DST
-4615 IGCYSF
+4615 
-4621 TSLKSEF
+4621 LK
-4628 TETLPMILPSGLL
+4628 
-4641 NTEHNEVIRKYWAV
+4641 YYAV

-4660 ISSEPLTIKYT
+4660 YSDALSITFT
-4671 YDDPNVP
+4671 YDNPHKAQDVELIENP
-4678 KDISLIQSIDEVEQ
+4678 KESNKIPQDVKNAMADDSKEFAKYYRIAIPSDKQ
-4692 EDAKALMEVD
+4692 EKDK
-4702 MTAEN
+4702 TGN
-4707 NKLIFAQFAVDPNN
+4707 I
-4721 TNKGKNDNK
+4721 
-4730 KGKVYFNNDFIVLRC
+4730 YFNGDYMVLRC
-4745 TLAEKALNTNP
+4745 SLYKPAGDSYNETPN
-4756 ELPVKVELLDV
+4756 KVELHDV
-4767 WDTGKGIRGTSA
+4767 WTEKNKNGVDIQKSEIRGETGDAEDVFKIYTSSSEDTITKGTGENA
-4779 TDFRVYPSNEKKGE
+4779 TK
-4793 RYYCYIAFKVN
+4793 RYYCYIVFKPGQWTGSTFN
-4804 ENYDNNHK
+4804 AGSFDNNDDYDGSVLNFRIKGPSAESDFYSLNPDEETKK
-4812 YGGSVIHAKIYGK
+4812 YGWKLDNQAPTINEYFSKSVNGIKVLYNYSIKDASDNEYSLSEKGEYNTKDIKTNTKAYDHETEENKPTNVYSSGTKLYCYINNKINNKKTTCIKDNYTDWTEMKYQIVETSGYNAVKPSYSDNNWLPMEPVNSNYVYALPDVKTPHHYLALFLMDKLGNITEPYYIAKNNDSTIQYWLLDNLLNQENVEVSITPKEDWKSSSNDYTFDVKLPKGSVINYVTATVNGK
-4825 TKAESDPE
+4825 T
-4833 YLTVKYVDNGV
+4833 LTVKEVKFSDYTKNQPSFNNGV
-4844 TKEVTKTMNYGWE
+4844 LSVPN
-4857 LDKAAPSITG
+4857 
-4867 SSYVNTSNQI
+4867 
-4877 FGYTLGANGSLDFAE
+4877 NGS
-4892 DHQLYKDGT
+4892 GW
-4901 TNSYSKDLQILLPVN
+4901 VN
-4916 AFTDVVDGSGSGIGK
+4916 I
-4931 YKTIITGGTTPI
+4931 
-4943 HSNWTNITPNS
+4943 
-4954 ANDKYIFQLP
+4954 DK
-4964 NVESIHSGI
+4964 G
-4973 DLVISDNVGN
+4973 
-4983 ESTYHIGH
+4983 
-4991 KDLAKSQWWLVNNRL
+4991 L
-5006 TTGGAT
+5006 TVKVA
-5012 TATGAAPWAANLQDY
+5012 
-5027 WFEVTPPEGSII
+5027 
-5039 NKITAEIDG
+5039 KIT
-5048 ESVAINGLEFNQYT
+5048 
-5062 KPANNPHPSYE
+5062 
-5073 ANGSLKGYQNNK
+5073 
-5085 SKGFINVAGIR
+5085 
-5096 VKLNSSQ
+5096 
-5103 MTQQSW
+5103 QSW
-5109 KPKSVKITLND
+5109 NPKSVTIQFNNSKSVTCENFVPAFTLTKD
-5120 SVSATV
+5120 YIETQAAT
-5126 ENYIPSI
+5126 
-5133 ILKKEHLTTTGANW
+5133 W
-5147 EYNKRQGYDV
+5147 ELNKRSGYEV
-5157 YINLKS
+5157 FVTVK
-5163 DNGATD
+5163 NGPSAD
-5169 ANITK
+5169 NITGITAK
-5174 IDANNAKV
+5174 NAKV
-5182 DKYEVVEG
+5182 DTWTVVEG
-5190 TSNKQIKV
+5190 TDNKTVKV

-5210 DQNVTLI
+5210 DQNVTLR

-5222 DTDPVLTVPQIAS
+5222 DTDPVLTVPQIAPD
-5235 EHIGINTLTWNKG
+5235 HIGINALTWDDG
-5248 TDVEGEEGFR
+5248 TDVEGQEGFR

-5304 QKPIGLQI
+5304 QKPIRLQI

-5326 VAKEVFKLDELTKAD
+5326 VAKEVLKLDELTKED
-5341 LNITVNPN
+5341 LSITVTPN
-5349 GYVKGTT
+5349 DYVKGTT

-5361 VNVPANVAIP
+5361 VKVPANVAIP
-5371 EGKIS
+5371 EDKIS
-5376 ADNATIAKLSEDSV
+5376 ADNATIAKFSEESV

-5397 APDWEDKPVSVTV
+5397 TPDWEDKPVSVKV
-5410 QDFEPFSIFTIDAIA
+5410 QEFEPFQIFTIDAIA
-5425 KDDIEIKQNGSAPEY
+5425 KDDIEIKQNGSTPEY
-5440 VAGTTEYVL
+5440 VAGSNVYVL
-5449 TISVPGNATLNAE
+5449 TISVPGNATLNDE
-5462 DIVVTPSTT
+5462 DIVVSPSTT
-5471 EIGKCSASG
+5471 EVGKCSASG
-5480 SWTPESKEYTLTVT
+5480 SWNSESKEYTLTVT

-5509 GDIEVFEVT
+5509 GDIEIFEVA

-5570 DSTSNTVTVW
+5570 NKDSKTVTV
-5580 DLPSANWND
+5580 DNLPSATWND
-5589 QTITLT
+5589 KTITLT

-5603 NGIDKVTDVIVPA
+5603 NGIDKVTDIIVPA
-5616 KPLQASDITLGSA
+5616 KPLQVGDFELGIA
-5629 TKQDDG
+5629 TKQDNG
-5635 SYTIDVT
+5635 SYTIDVN
-5642 FGENVPATALKKVA
+5642 FNANVPATALKKVA
-5656 TDMDAIT
+5656 TDVEGVT

-5689 SWTDEYKIKLVIN
+5689 SWTNEYKIKLVIN

-5708 TIEDVIVIEK
+5708 TIEDPVIVIEK

-5779 SDTISTGEVLELDTS
+5779 GATISTGEVLELDTS

-5822 GSRGGF
+5822 GSRAGF

-5838 SSSESSYAPVET
+5838 ASSESSYTPVET
-5850 DKTRSITIPNWV
+5850 DKTRSITIPNWT

-5874 VNESAS
+5874 VNESSS
-5880 AVAKKAAKKAKKA
+5880 AVTKKAAKKAKKA

-5937 VIASANTTETSV
+5937 VITSADTTETSV

-5991 AALVTAAAVLLAK
+5991 AVLVTAAAVLFAK

>member
-182 TFIEIYF
+182 TYIEIYF

-333 TEASVKAPKDI
+333 TEASLKAPKDI
-344 ESYEYTSAIVAQR
+344 ESDEYTPAIVAQR

-378 TLDDKNQQEENVGYI
+378 TLDENNQQEDNVGYI

-426 NVYIPGSIDPKADT
+426 NVYIPGSIDSKADT

-528 EVKAKK
+528 EVKAKQ

-605 HDETTGETSISY
+605 HDETTGETSIPY

-644 SEPVLLDSIMYDNTE
+644 SEPVLLDYIMYDNTE

-715 IHISKNGVEVPE
+715 IHINKNGVEVPA

-789 YGLTLGDTDGP
+789 YGLTLGDTEGP

-874 YVNETGSGLRFI
+874 YVNETGSGLRSI

-1025 YTGEDDIST
+1025 YTGEDDTST

-1055 SGVKTVHLSENAEF
+1055 SGVNTVHLSENAEF

-1094 ITFKKVFIEANQLK
+1094 ITFKKVFIEANKLK

-1127 LTDFVGLDTQ
+1127 LTDFAGFDTQ

-1175 EDQTFQIDF
+1175 EDQTFQIGF

-1225 GDRLLTKNTDYEING
+1225 GDKLLTENSDYKING

-1284 AENINPQKETEGAVY
+1284 AENINPQKETEGALY

-1378 KSGKYLIENN
+1378 KSGKYLVENN

-1401 LDKFFAEKL
+1401 LDKFFASKL

-1424 KLKKAKTL
+1424 KLKKSNTL
-1432 DGNKVA
+1432 DGNKIA

-1452 SGADYTIYFENE
+1452 IGTDYTIYFEE
-1464 DSSTEQGTLV
+1464 DNSTEQGTLV

-1515 VLTLKLKAER
+1515 VLTLKLKAES
-1525 ENNGSGVKKITLSN
+1525 ENDGSGVKKITLSN
-1539 NAKFAPNGASVIKVD
+1539 NAKFAPNGASVIRVD

-1621 VYDNVSPRINTIE
+1621 VYDNVSPRINKIE

-1665 AGVKVIKFDITHGE
+1665 AGVKVIRFDITHGE
-1679 NTYNKPFEEGDFE
+1679 NTYDKPFEEGDFE

-1753 KNAQTDS
+1753 KNVQTDS

-1801 PSEKFESADNLS
+1801 PAEKFESAESLS

-1830 IKLSEDAEFTDNTV
+1830 IKLSEDAEFTEGIQ
-1844 LTRVDGNVTLDNPKD
+1844 LTRLDTNVTLTKNVD
-1859 YKLVDIH
+1859 YKRVNKN

-1888 KLANVKLNNINKAEG
+1888 KLANVKLNNINKTEG
-1903 NKVKVEV
+1903 NKVKVKV

-1922 TNGYK
+1922 TDGYK

-2000 ITLVNNAAFTGNTE
+2000 ITLVNNAAFTDNTE

-2059 DNLNQTITAKL
+2059 DNPNQTITAKL
-2070 TDFVGLTSDVKS
+2070 TDFVGLTSEEKS
-2082 DAIVFDITPADI
+2082 DAIVFDKTPADI

-2109 ANTNEVTDQTFKVT
+2109 ANTNEVTDQTFKVE
-2123 FTEAAAG
+2123 FTEKTAG
-2130 VKVIKFDVTYDGDPE
+2130 VKVIKFDVTYDGDAV
-2145 GSPSYDSPFSMTN
+2145 GSPSYNSPFSMPE

-2165 AELTS
+2165 SELTS

-2184 TNPKTTGSFT
+2184 TNQKTTGSFT

-2218 AENRNWNENSAA
+2218 AENRNWNANTA
-2230 DKYNKKIFIDTTA
+2230 DVKYNKKIFIDTTA

-2269 WMPKEKFDGE
+2269 WMPKEKFEGE
-2279 DLSKVSLQITI
+2279 DLSKVSLQITV

-2311 SKLKKGTEYLIPG
+2311 SKLKKGTEYLAPG

-2363 LNNLNTASGNKIAV
+2363 LKKLNNADGNKIAV

-2385 PGSNKIDGTENFK
+2385 PGSNIIDGTENFK

-2408 LIFADSEKPSITT
+2408 LIFADSETPSITT

-2442 EKYTDSQNVILTLK
+2442 ANYTDSQNVILTLT
-2456 LTAETTYA
+2456 LTAETTNA
-2464 GSGIKVIHLK
+2464 GSGIKVIQLK

-2502 KSVEFDKVFVAAN
+2502 KSVEFDKVFIAAN

-2531 SINADVKDFAGWN
+2531 SISADVKDFAGWN
-2544 AAIVNVSDNSIM
+2544 AESIKVSDNSIM

-2618 AYPFGDEGL
+2618 ASPFGDESL

-2651 TPVKSNTLSF
+2651 TPVKSKTLSF

-2782 DTASDETAS
+2782 DTAADETAS
-2791 DARTQI
+2791 EARTQI

-2812 IKEEAFAKDNFSKK
+2812 IKEEVFAKENFAKK

-2884 IAPAVPTSFTI
+2884 IAPDTPTLLKLVDRRSAAVDSTI
-2895 KDRENPAAS
+2895 EAS
-2904 GTISASSGYT
+2904 AGYT
-2914 KESIVDMT
+2914 NESIVNMT
-2922 FNLSASEQYGSGYHK
+2922 FSLGLSEVTGSGYHK
-2937 FTLTGAKFKSTSDV
+2937 FELTEGASFIASGDDKTQVSMEVGSTEIQNIDCEISEDGKTLTLKKDDQTDSTI
-2951 TNASDATILTM
+2951 NA
-2962 KNGSTAIT
+2962 
-2970 GLSYEIEDEGRTL
+2970 
-2983 VIKKSGAAAE
+2983 V
-2993 LKAVIKQ
+2993 VKQ
-3000 AVSVTINNVH
+3000 AVNVTIKNVQ
-3010 LDNPTTQGQHTVTL
+3010 LASAENKSQTVKL
-3024 TANDLTG
+3024 KVYDLTG
-3031 LASSSTTSTIK
+3031 LNSGVASASII
-3042 LDTTEPELKG
+3042 LDTEAPALEKG
-3052 GSPFTANYTSGPAYY
+3052 VFAANYTNSSAAYY
-3067 NPAVNVYPHAN
+3067 QPSINVYPHAN
-3078 GETGYGV
+3078 GELATGVSIDY
-3085 EVTSGT
+3085 SGKT
-3091 ETIYTFYT
+3091 VPTFYT
-3099 ATTYETGF
+3099 ATTYDSGK
-3107 YQYNGVVSEVSS
+3107 YQYNGEVSS
-3119 TAASEPDTV
+3119 SSSLNKS
-3128 FTHGAVLGFHA
+3128 FKHGAVLGFRA
-3139 KDNLMLRASQG
+3139 KDNISLSGWVRQKTFLYYILDDDFSKTEADILAGG
-3150 TSYFFMKYI
+3150 TNNTWDI
-3159 RNSSLNENKEYII
+3159 
-3172 KNGTT
+3172 GTYRT
-3177 LRPDD
+3177 ARTD
-3182 SSKVSNSAESN
+3182 SSGSSQTSAV
-3193 KTANDYT
+3193 
-3200 LWYKFSTG
+3200 LWFGFATG
-3208 TYSAVILDAAGN
+3208 KYSAVIIDEAGN
-3220 VSDVFRFAVVQDT
+3220 CSDVFHFAVVQDT
-3233 KKPDTDIQNRVL
+3233 TKPLKSTEKGNNNNLNERVL
-3245 LQRPDESYNIY
+3245 LQMPDASANVFTNSAVTVANHSDFPTFHADYMSSYN
-3256 RNAETVTGTSSDFS
+3256 
-3270 SYTAYEPSSN
+3270 
-3280 SDPIKNKPIRTKKY
+3280 IRTKKY
-3294 VTKQASEKYKI
+3294 VTKKTGGKYKI
-3305 VLNLGSTYSNSS
+3305 QLYLGGTYTASTPIKTIDYNTPSEKKRYSD
-3317 LVSKLSGTSVDSVEE
+3317 LDATTEH
-3332 YAELKGNPDSSPIE
+3332 SPIE
-3346 KYVISTW
+3346 MYAIST
-3353 YGSWPTDNG
+3353 YYAIWPHED
-3362 TSADSSTLTY
+3362 DSTNKFS
-3372 IPVPPYKT
+3372 PVVPHGT
-3380 TFPSGQLLDARS
+3380 TFPSGQSITERTCGTSSVTYQLGH
-3392 ANDSYAQTGIK
+3392 N
-3403 YFGGDDSFKSY
+3403 YFGYGSQSPESNSWKIPKTTDVT
-3414 WNIENGKANWHDY
+3414 WHKY
-3427 ESGKINKDTGNGI
+3427 SNTGSWTTDTGNGI
-3440 ISYIDS
+3440 RSQIDS

-3453 VPNDR
+3453 IPNTQ
-3458 STAPISVFLRDGC
+3458 STVPISVFLKDGC
-3471 GNMDFVVL
+3471 GNMEYVVCGLYQENGKDVAISFV
-3479 GLEKSGNKETAVSII
+3479 I
-3494 LDNKLGGVTTTNG
+3494 DDKLGSAPTTDGVVTT
-3507 RAKEL
+3507 
-3512 QVMQNPFVSTSQ
+3512 PFIIQFPYSLADSTGDIPWGTQTYKAGAQSANSEAPSSQ
-3524 YVSGK
+3524 LGTGQK
-3529 TSGPT
+3529 
-3534 WSVNG
+3534 
-3539 YSPKYYWNLQSGNG
+3539 
-3553 DAGRDDATKTEHGV
+3553 R
-3567 GDMYGFFKDKTLGAT
+3567 GFIKDNVKHAT
-3582 YYNPRISVSSNTI
+3582 YYNPDLVPTLKHGFALHFFPNNVDRSV
-3595 TQLTDT
+3595 
-3601 SRDKA
+3601 A
-3606 YWTKLGLTFR
+3606 
-3616 WHDKDDDTALESAM
+3616 
-3630 FTSNINKAIQNT
+3630 SNITGKEDITFSDAGWTDEEKAKGIRQASASDIADGN
-3642 DLAGSN
+3642 
-3648 TAYDYTCRALL
+3648 YTCRALL
-3659 YCTTEP
+3659 YCTDSP
-3665 TEPSYDTIVKSH
+3665 SKPSYTTIKTLHDTQFANGTT
-3677 IEGRTGT
+3677 EATRTGQVT
-3684 DAIRSGDKGFRTEW
+3684 DWTYIQVSSSAIE
-3698 VGARASGTGNS
+3698 A
-3709 LTILIDYPQPD
+3709 ILLVDYPKPN
-3720 YDLLGWTVNNSSH
+3720 YAKLGWTTNLTNG
-3733 EPVPYYIWYIFEDRV
+3733 EPKPFYMWYIFEDRV

-3755 VVNSSF
+3755 VVNDATSGNYLKTTNSSH
-3761 DDKGAAGSDYP
+3761 Y
-3772 LMDKWLYDGKAP
+3772 DKWLYDGEKP
-3784 EVTVIGTTKK
+3784 KLTIRDTTVEPNAIGNSQVDVSK
-3794 PNEIKNDADEVKALV
+3794 LV
-3809 SDNNGYV
+3809 ATNNGYV
-3816 PYLDTTNKRIWVSSD
+3816 PYLDNYTIWIRSDYDASIRSTSLKNTNKGFG
-3831 QDRTSRISSLIKSPS
+3831 T
-3846 GWGVTNKVENGTSLV
+3846 THHVEAGDE
-3861 KNREYLPFANLTVSK
+3861 KREYMPFVDLEVK
-3876 EITGIRAFAWSTY
+3876 EITGIRAFTWSNSDTAPEWK
-3889 LNPPAINK
+3889 NSW
-3897 VLSTDNTQG
+3897 VRSDGNTQG
-3906 DRYDAT
+3906 DYYSESDSVHNAYWYSGFKADSVDA
-3912 EYPYGAWYAGSGAST
+3912 
-3927 TATDIGW
+3927 DIGCDFHY
-3934 TYSYTNSTNRYLDTT
+3934 TGDGESDTANAYFDYSSSSY
-3949 KYTDKYSGTKINTI
+3949 KGVYSGTKVNTI
-3963 IPQNLISTTADKELF
+3963 IPPSRLKSSSGNELY
-3978 LHVMDWTGNIATYRM
+3978 LHVMDWTGNIESYRI
-3993 GSAES
+3993 GNSN
-3998 GLKFRN
+3998 LKFKN
-4004 DITSP
+4004 DIIGP
-4009 SWEKDQN
+4009 SFNKSTEQKTN
-4016 AYGEDGYYYVADEYD
+4016 IPGEYD
-4031 GKDKLIVIIA
+4031 ARNNSGTANIFVRIA
-4041 GNEAGSEAN
+4041 GKGKGSDTEKQT
-4050 HEEFMKVYMPTNYFS
+4050 MKVRFPSDYFQDTNG
-4065 DTDSGFAGYRF
+4065 SGFAGMVLSTDSTHTY
-4076 GNSVWTVNDITKDDD
+4076 TIKDITKDET
-4091 GRTYLKI
+4091 GTYLNI
-4098 PYSEYSQWP
+4098 PYSIYKDWPENGSNLVGFYS
-4107 VDGKKPDST
+4107 
-4116 EDYLVPFYCFDK
+4116 FDN
-4128 VGNYYWNS
+4128 VGNMYAASSTSIGNS
-4136 VYNKP
+4136 NS
-4141 CQFTGVYDTSAPE
+4141 FTGYLDKTAPQISSV
-4154 LDSIAF
+4154 SIVINKSTGTVNKF
-4160 ATEKDKGTEFIHT
+4160 ADPENGLGTNAKNDADFDCYRDYEPKKKN
-4173 TSETISSDNSNYGK
+4173 SETTVYSTYHVHLNDVPEEVIQKVY
-4187 YTNYPPKSDHI
+4187 I
-4198 NLTTAKALDAAL
+4198 NKTGVAKFHVNLKAA
-4210 IAGKVQEIWVNKAE
+4210 
-4224 TSRFHINL
+4224 
-4232 TSDIADFGDA
+4232 TSDIND
-4242 IINKWNGEE
+4242 IIVNKWNKSSGQ
-4251 WSTVSSWET
+4251 WDGFTSINKNGSSWNYGTDKT
-4260 KASSGTGTWNH
+4260 KASTFSM
-4271 SGSTYRP
+4271 GSTN
-4278 DAYNLLDFD
+4278 AYGYTLTYDEE
-4287 SAGTY
+4287 GTD
-4292 YQIIAKDL
+4292 YQIVAIDL
-4300 AGNKTYQYFK
+4300 AGNRTCQYFK
-4310 LYLDDQGPELAIRS
+4310 LYLDNKGPELAIRS
-4324 DSNSTTPTIELGK
+4324 DANSINPTIELGK
-4337 GSINYVGT
+4337 GSIGKIS
-4345 GDNKTYYYAA
+4345 DTYYYTA
-4355 ETDKELKVNFAMT
+4355 ENAEGKKLTVKFAMS
-4368 DAGIKNSAQKFYY
+4368 DSGMVNSKQKFYY
-4381 SFDSGAL
+4381 SFDNSTWNEIASPSDISTDVTAL
-4388 TEIEGTT
+4388 V
-4395 PSKWTKV
+4395 S
-4402 DGIDGVTEITAKV
+4402 
-4415 ASGNIDKIYLKDIL
+4415 SGNINNLYFKDIL
-4429 GNPTT
+4429 GNP
-4434 VDVDFAYTYK
+4434 
-4444 NAAGEDVTE
+4444 
-4453 TIPTLTKYN
+4453 
-4462 GSAPTVPD
+4462 
-4470 VTEGNLTRSYTYS
+4470 S
-4483 TNWYQDDDG
+4483 T
-4492 KWKNTKTET
+4492 
-4501 IDYPIVSEI
+4501 
-4510 ETKGFGYN
+4510 
-4518 DSFEESSTEK
+4518 
-4528 QWSHVYTQILEDS
+4528 
-4541 SNTDGKTI
+4541 
-4549 LITSKERQELKIS
+4549 
-4562 FAKDDNI
+4562 
-4569 IGYLVTDK
+4569 
-4577 DGNVVPKT
+4577 
-4585 EYEVKQIDDY
+4585 
-4595 EVEEQKITDG
+4595 
-4605 IINNKPDSTT
+4605 
-4615 IGCYSF
+4615 
-4621 TSLKSEF
+4621 
-4628 TETLPMILPSGLL
+4628 
-4641 NTEHNEVIRKYWAV
+4641 
-4655 DVVGN
+4655 
-4660 ISSEPLTIKYT
+4660 
-4671 YDDPNVP
+4671 
-4678 KDISLIQSIDEVEQ
+4678 
-4692 EDAKALMEVD
+4692 
-4702 MTAEN
+4702 
-4707 NKLIFAQFAVDPNN
+4707 
-4721 TNKGKNDNK
+4721 
-4730 KGKVYFNNDFIVLRC
+4730 
-4745 TLAEKALNTNP
+4745 
-4756 ELPVKVELLDV
+4756 
-4767 WDTGKGIRGTSA
+4767 
-4779 TDFRVYPSNEKKGE
+4779 
-4793 RYYCYIAFKVN
+4793 
-4804 ENYDNNHK
+4804 
-4812 YGGSVIHAKIYGK
+4812 
-4825 TKAESDPE
+4825 
-4833 YLTVKYVDNGV
+4833 
-4844 TKEVTKTMNYGWE
+4844 
-4857 LDKAAPSITG
+4857 
-4867 SSYVNTSNQI
+4867 
-4877 FGYTLGANGSLDFAE
+4877 
-4892 DHQLYKDGT
+4892 
-4901 TNSYSKDLQILLPVN
+4901 
-4916 AFTDVVDGSGSGIGK
+4916 
-4931 YKTIITGGTTPI
+4931 
-4943 HSNWTNITPNS
+4943 ITP
-4954 ANDKYIFQLP
+4954 
-4964 NVESIHSGI
+4964 
-4973 DLVISDNVGN
+4973 
-4983 ESTYHIGH
+4983 
-4991 KDLAKSQWWLVNNRL
+4991 
-5006 TTGGAT
+5006 
-5012 TATGAAPWAANLQDY
+5012 PW
-5027 WFEVTPPEGSII
+5027 F
-5039 NKITAEIDG
+5039 
-5048 ESVAINGLEFNQYT
+5048 
-5062 KPANNPHPSYE
+5062 
-5073 ANGSLKGYQNNK
+5073 
-5085 SKGFINVAGIR
+5085 
-5096 VKLNSSQ
+5096 
-5103 MTQQSW
+5103 
-5109 KPKSVKITLND
+5109 
-5120 SVSATV
+5120 
-5126 ENYIPSI
+5126 
-5133 ILKKEHLTTTGANW
+5133 
-5147 EYNKRQGYDV
+5147 
-5157 YINLKS
+5157 
-5163 DNGATD
+5163 
-5169 ANITK
+5169 
-5174 IDANNAKV
+5174 
-5182 DKYEVVEG
+5182 
-5190 TSNKQIKV
+5190 
-5198 TLKDVVAQDWGK
+5198 
-5210 DQNVTLI
+5210 
-5217 INDSF
+5217 
-5222 DTDPVLTVPQIAS
+5222 
-5235 EHIGINTLTWNKG
+5235 WNK
-5248 TDVEGEEGFR
+5248 
-5258 KFTAELTIPD
+5258 
-5268 GASAV
+5268 
-5273 TGLSVSNATLISS
+5273 
-5286 NIASSPVK
+5286 
-5294 AEFKA
+5294 
-5299 NKGWT
+5299 W
-5304 QKPIGLQI
+5304 
-5312 TGDTNNGS
+5312 
-5320 STSSVT
+5320 
-5326 VAKEVFKLDELTKAD
+5326 
-5341 LNITVNPN
+5341 
-5349 GYVKGTT
+5349 
-5356 EYELT
+5356 
-5361 VNVPANVAIP
+5361 
-5371 EGKIS
+5371 
-5376 ADNATIAKLSEDSV
+5376 
-5390 NKYKLTV
+5390 
-5397 APDWEDKPVSVTV
+5397 
-5410 QDFEPFSIFTIDAIA
+5410 
-5425 KDDIEIKQNGSAPEY
+5425 
-5440 VAGTTEYVL
+5440 
-5449 TISVPGNATLNAE
+5449 
-5462 DIVVTPSTT
+5462 
-5471 EIGKCSASG
+5471 
-5480 SWTPESKEYTLTVT
+5480 
-5494 PGWENKKVYLNIKQL
+5494 QL
-5509 GDIEVFEVT
+5509 
-5518 KRPFTSEDFELGNAS
+5518 
-5533 LVEGESGKYSI
+5533 
-5544 PVNFNNGAPA
+5544 
-5554 SEITN
+5554 
-5559 VTGDYGVNASW
+5559 
-5570 DSTSNTVTVW
+5570 
-5580 DLPSANWND
+5580 
-5589 QTITLT
+5589 
-5595 FNADAEGK
+5595 
-5603 NGIDKVTDVIVPA
+5603 
-5616 KPLQASDITLGSA
+5616 
-5629 TKQDDG
+5629 
-5635 SYTIDVT
+5635 
-5642 FGENVPATALKKVA
+5642 
-5656 TDMDAIT
+5656 
-5663 GVFEK
+5663 
-5668 TSAEGVTPETGTITL
+5668 
-5683 TGVPEA
+5683 
-5689 SWTDEYKIKLVIN
+5689 
-5702 EGDAQF
+5702 
-5708 TIEDVIVIEK
+5708 
-5718 KVLKATDVTIDKGT
+5718 
-5732 STVNYASVTITLP
+5732 
-5745 DEVTLNDVKYIGTGT
+5745 
-5760 VDVTNAEWNSKI
+5760 
-5772 WILQPKD
+5772 
-5779 SDTISTGEVLELDTS
+5779 
-5794 NGKVNITLFEAPS
+5794 
-5807 NPDGNGSQSNDAGNA
+5807 
-5822 GSRGGF
+5822 
-5828 FSGLISRITG
+5828 
-5838 SSSESSYAPVET
+5838 
-5850 DKTRSITIPNWV
+5850 
-5862 TDDLNS
+5862 
-5868 SDVADK
+5868 
-5874 VNESAS
+5874 
-5880 AVAKKAAKKAKKA
+5880 
-5893 QKATKSVK
+5893 
-5901 TPVEQP
+5901 
-5907 IASETVESVAVTSA
+5907 
-5921 ATLGDVVE
+5921 
-5929 TVTETAAE
+5929 
-5937 VIASANTTETSV
+5937 
-5949 IADTVEPSATMNLPV
+5949 
-5964 YSEPL
+5964 
-5969 AEEEMNASDSRALIW
+5969 
-5984 TFIALIT
+5984 
-5991 AALVTAAAVLLAK
+5991 
-6004 RRK
+6004 

>member
-344 ESYEYTSAIVAQR
+344 ESDEYTSAIVAQR

-568 AGHPKLRALDKNL
+568 AGHPKLRSLDKNL

-605 HDETTGETSISY
+605 HDETTGETSIPY

-715 IHISKNGVEVPE
+715 IHISKNGVEVPA

-806 LFDSALNPAESI
+806 LFDSALNPAES

-899 TKLSADG
+899 TNLSADG
-906 INLEYD
+906 INLKLNE
-912 KDYSFDSKTN
+912 DYSFDSETN

-983 SDKSTGTLIF
+983 SDNSTGTLIF

-1025 YTGEDDIST
+1025 YTGEDDTST

-1069 TSDTE
+1069 TSATE

-1094 ITFKKVFIEANQLK
+1094 ITFKKVFIEANKLK
-1108 FKNVKLESTENGEQ
+1108 FKNVKLDSSVNGEQ
-1122 FIHAY
+1122 FIYAY
-1127 LTDFVGLDTQ
+1127 LTDFAGLDTE
-1137 VSKKSIGIIYDDVQP
+1137 VSKKSLGIIYDDVQP

-1225 GDRLLTKNTDYEING
+1225 GDKLLTENSDYTING

-1252 NGDNGTFNFDNI
+1252 NGDNGTFNFENI

-1378 KSGKYLIENN
+1378 KSGKYLVENN
-1388 DYILDRSENTITL
+1388 DYILGSENTITL
-1401 LDKFFAEKL
+1401 LDKFFASKL

-1424 KLKKAKTL
+1424 KLKKVNTL

-1452 SGADYTIYFENE
+1452 IGTDYTIYFEE
-1464 DSSTEQGTLV
+1464 DNSTEQGTLV

-1484 ELKIKDSEQNDDNNP
+1484 ELKIKDTEQNEDNNP

-1554 GTTLN
+1554 GTTLT

-1621 VYDNVSPRINTIE
+1621 VYDNVSPRINKIE

-1679 NTYNKPFEEGDFE
+1679 NTYDKPFEEGDFE

-1753 KNAQTDS
+1753 KNVQTDS

-1801 PSEKFESADNLS
+1801 PADKFESADNLS

-1922 TNGYK
+1922 TDGYK

-2000 ITLVNNAAFTGNTE
+2000 ITLVNNAAFTDNTE
-2014 IFAGNTKLE
+2014 IFADNTKLE

-2070 TDFVGLTSDVKS
+2070 TDFVGLTSEEKS
-2082 DAIVFDITPADI
+2082 DAIVFDIIPAEI

-2130 VKVIKFDVTYDGDPE
+2130 VKVIKFDVTYDGDAVD
-2145 GSPSYDSPFSMTN
+2145 SPSYVSPFSMTN

-2218 AENRNWNENSAA
+2218 AENRNWNANTS
-2230 DKYNKKIFIDTTA
+2230 DVKYNKKIFIDTTA

-2279 DLSKVSLQITI
+2279 DLSKVSLQITV

-2363 LNNLNTASGNKIAV
+2363 LNNLNTATGNKIAV

-2421 LKIEDSAQNT
+2421 LTIEDSAQNT
-2431 VTNPDNKAWDK
+2431 VTNPDNKAWNK
-2442 EKYTDSQNVILTLK
+2442 EKYTDSQNVILTLT
-2456 LTAETTYA
+2456 LTAETTNA
-2464 GSGIKVIHLK
+2464 GSGIKVIQLK

-2489 TELTTGFTFAEDK
+2489 TELTTGFIFAEDK

-2515 VIKFTNVK
+2515 EIKFTNVK

-2544 AAIVNVSDNSIM
+2544 ATTDSTSNPIM
-2556 LDTTNP
+2556 LDTSAP
-2562 AITKVNWKEDDDT
+2562 AISEIKWMRDDT
-2575 VTAGTT
+2575 TVTEGTT
-2581 NTAVVGNQ
+2581 NTAVVANQ
-2589 SLQVAFTETLSGV
+2589 SLNVAFTEAVSGV
-2602 KVIKFDITSE
+2602 KVIKLDITSE
-2612 NSSTPY
+2612 KNNTSYATPFDDDNFILKCGNTELTDY
-2618 AYPFGDEGL
+2618 
-2627 SVKAGDETLKGS
+2627 SVD
-2639 DYIFAGKYIILT
+2639 GKYIILN
-2651 TPVKSNTLSF
+2651 NTEKTNNFNF
-2661 HGIKLAE
+2661 HGIKIAD
-2668 TAEECVYTIKVTLL
+2668 TADECVYTIKVTLL
-2682 DAAENRA
+2682 DAAENNVI
-2689 LDTKTIAIDVTKPV
+2689 DTKTISIDVTNPE
-2703 IDGELRIPNLIHS
+2703 IYGNLRINNLIRS
-2716 VELSTGS
+2716 VELTTDSTV
-2723 TANEKYWLPQSY
+2723 TEKYWLPKAY
-2735 VNATETTGQAPSK
+2735 INASVTTGQAPAS

-2758 TSGVKIFTFSND
+2758 TSGIKIFEFSED
-2770 VVLTNAVLYKID
+2770 VVLTENTKLYKID
-2782 DTASDETAS
+2782 SNAADETSS
-2791 DARTQI
+2791 DARTLIPVTGYDI
-2797 DSDEYEINNDAHTIT
+2797 DNDAHTIK
-2812 IKEEAFAKDNFSKK
+2812 INDEVFAKENFAKK
-2826 NDSNEE
+2826 NANEE
-2832 VPFIILVDNIGFKNA
+2832 DPFIILVDSIGFAKA
-2847 DSTSTASENS
+2847 DSSTDVSENR
-2857 ISITLSDV
+2857 IAITLSDV
-2865 AKNVSE
+2865 AKNVSNTA
-2871 PKSTSQTYIYSDS
+2871 STSQTNIYSDS
-2884 IAPAVPTSFTI
+2884 IAPDQPQNLILVDRKNTSDEI
-2895 KDRENPAAS
+2895 AAS
-2904 GTISASSGYT
+2904 TGYT
-2914 KESIVDMT
+2914 NESIVDMK
-2922 FNLSASEQYGSGYHK
+2922 FNLLASEQFGSGYNK
-2937 FTLTGAKFKSTSDV
+2937 FVISGATFKSTDDV
-2951 TNASDATILTM
+2951 TYATDATTVTM
-2962 KNGSTAIT
+2962 TVGSGSSAQVIQN
-2970 GLSYEIEDEGRTL
+2970 LSFEISDEGHTL
-2983 VIKKSGAAAE
+2983 TLKKSGTTADAM
-2993 LKAVIKQ
+2993 AVIRQ
-3000 AVSVTINNVH
+3000 AVNVEIKNIH
-3010 LDNPTTQGQHTVTL
+3010 LDNPDVEDEGASDKHTVIL
-3024 TANDLTG
+3024 KAYDLTG
-3031 LASSSTTSTIK
+3031 WDSDASSANIK
-3042 LDTTEPELKG
+3042 LDKSAPELAEDSNGKKG
-3052 GSPFTANYTSGPAYY
+3052 PFVANYTKTYY
-3067 NPAVNVYPHAN
+3067 KPSINVYPH
-3078 GETGYGV
+3078 
-3085 EVTSGT
+3085 VTSGV
-3091 ETIYTFYT
+3091 ETVHGVDVDYDGTSYPTFYT
-3099 ATTYETGF
+3099 ATSYAASGVSAE
-3107 YQYNGVVSEVSS
+3107 NGVVKLEN
-3119 TAASEPDTV
+3119 
-3128 FTHGAVLGFHA
+3128 GAQYGVVLGFHA
-3139 KDNLMLRASQG
+3139 EDNVMLCGYNRSKTFLYYLLDSDFSKTKSQILASG
-3150 TSYFFMKYI
+3150 TNLAADI
-3159 RNSSLNENKEYII
+3159 NSNITPSGATAK
-3172 KNGTT
+3172 
-3177 LRPDD
+3177 
-3182 SSKVSNSAESN
+3182 SA
-3193 KTANDYT
+3193 A
-3200 LWYKFSTG
+3200 LWFGFTSGK
-3208 TYSAVILDAAGN
+3208 YSAVIVDEAGN
-3220 VSDVFRFAVVQDT
+3220 VSDVFRFAVVTDT
-3233 KKPDTDIQNRVL
+3233 AKPSSTDLNNRVL
-3245 LQRPDESYNIY
+3245 FVRPDESSNVY
-3256 RNAETVTGTSSDFS
+3256 RNESTSTSATSAFDLDYRAYS
-3270 SYTAYEPSSN
+3270 SSLSY
-3280 SDPIKNKPIRTKKY
+3280 PIITKKF
-3294 VTKQASEKYKI
+3294 VTKQSENKYKI
-3305 VLNLGSTYSNSS
+3305 LLKLGQTYDTESS
-3317 LVSKLSGTSVDSVEE
+3317 LISKINGDPVDALGKYSDLDATVS
-3332 YAELKGNPDSSPIE
+3332 SSPIE
-3346 KYVISTW
+3346 QYAISTW
-3353 YGSWPTDNG
+3353 YGEWPYDTETGRTYKYRPVVPYG
-3362 TSADSSTLTY
+3362 T
-3372 IPVPPYKT
+3372 V
-3380 TFPSGQLLDARS
+3380 FPSGQAMETSSTDPTNSVVSMAR
-3392 ANDSYAQTGIK
+3392 G
-3403 YFGGDDSFKSY
+3403 YFGYSSDFNSTLRILNGSPKYSQWYSY
-3414 WNIENGKANWHDY
+3414 SSGTENK
-3427 ESGKINKDTGNGI
+3427 NKDI
-3440 ISYIDS
+3440 VSYVDS
-3446 NNNLIIE
+3446 DNNLVIE
-3453 VPNDR
+3453 LPPK
-3458 STAPISVFLRDGC
+3458 STAPVSVFLRDGC
-3471 GNMDFVVL
+3471 GNMSYVVC
-3479 GLEKSGNKETAVSII
+3479 GLEEDSNRNQTAISYII
-3494 LDNKLGGVTTTNG
+3494 DNKLGPYATDGGVAVG
-3507 RAKEL
+3507 PKIL
-3512 QVMQNPFVSTSQ
+3512 QFPYSAVSSTEDMPWDGYNFKLGAQSANSEAPSSQ
-3524 YVSGK
+3524 KG
-3529 TSGPT
+3529 TGEQ
-3534 WSVNG
+3534 
-3539 YSPKYYWNLQSGNG
+3539 L
-3553 DAGRDDATKTEHGV
+3553 
-3567 GDMYGFFKDKTLGAT
+3567 GFIKDWVKHAT
-3582 YYNPRISVSSNTI
+3582 YYNPNLSYSDKTRQFKHGFALHFFDNEDDRNVSENWKVEDI
-3595 TQLTDT
+3595 T
-3601 SRDKA
+3601 
-3606 YWTKLGLTFR
+3606 F
-3616 WHDKDDDTALESAM
+3616 DDDTIPEKGSKKASA
-3630 FTSNINKAIQNT
+3630 TEIDEGK
-3642 DLAGSN
+3642 
-3648 TAYDYTCRALL
+3648 YTCRVLL
-3659 YCTTEP
+3659 YCTDSTTVP
-3665 TEPSYDTIVKSH
+3665 TYKQIVDTLTAENNKSSSERTGQVTDWTYIRVKSSVN
-3677 IEGRTGT
+3677 E
-3684 DAIRSGDKGFRTEW
+3684 AI
-3698 VGARASGTGNS
+3698 V
-3709 LTILIDYPQPD
+3709 LVDYPQPN
-3720 YDLLGWTVNNSSH
+3720 LKKLGWTTNDSNH
-3733 EPVPYYIWYIFEDRV
+3733 EPVPYYMWYIFEDRV
-3748 GNYELAK
+3748 GNYDIGK
-3755 VVNSSF
+3755 VVNSVVSG
-3761 DDKGAAGSDYP
+3761 DDLREAPSATSSDF
-3772 LMDKWLYDGKAP
+3772 DKWLYDGEKP
-3784 EVTVIGTTKK
+3784 KLTIRNTTTE
-3794 PNEIKNDADEVKALV
+3794 PNQVGKTQEDVSKLV
-3809 SDNNGYV
+3809 ATNNGYV
-3816 PYLDTTNKRIWVSSD
+3816 PYLDGTTIWVSSD
-3831 QDRTSRISSLIKSPS
+3831 YDREGRDSSLLNENV
-3846 GWGVTNKVENGTSLV
+3846 GWGTTHEVEYNSNSSSNKTN
-3861 KNREYLPFANLTVSK
+3861 RRYMPFADLVVD
-3876 EITGIRAFAWSTY
+3876 EITGIRAFCWTNSATPPSYTY
-3889 LNPPAINK
+3889 VAY
-3897 VLSTDNTQG
+3897 DGNTQG
-3906 DRYDAT
+3906 DSSSNK
-3912 EYPYGAWYAGSGAST
+3912 WYAGYYAERYNI
-3927 TATDIGW
+3927 DIGK
-3934 TYSYTNSTNRYLDTT
+3934 SYGYGNSTNAYFRTGNYANT
-3949 KYTDKYSGTKINTI
+3949 YSGTKVNTI
-3963 IPQNLISTTADKELF
+3963 LPPSKLSSSTASVLY
-3978 LHVMDWTGNIATYRM
+3978 LHVMDWTGNVETYRM
-3993 GSAES
+3993 GSADS
-3998 GLKFRN
+3998 GLKFKN
-4004 DITSP
+4004 DTDGP
-4009 SWEKDQN
+4009 SWVSGKDP
-4016 AYGEDGYYYVADEYD
+4016 YSEDEHYYVAENWK
-4031 GKDKLIVIIA
+4031 GVNKLIIRIA
-4041 GNEAGSEAN
+4041 GTEAGSSAEGKQ
-4050 HEEFMKVYMPTNYFS
+4050 ETMKVYMPENYFS
-4065 DTDSGFAGYRF
+4065 DTGSGFAGFVF
-4076 GNSVWTVNDITKDDD
+4076 GNTVKTVDEIKKENGKP
-4091 GRTYLKI
+4091 YLEI
-4098 PYSEYSQWP
+4098 PYSEYSKWP
-4107 VDGKKPDST
+4107 VDGKKSDGT
-4116 EDYLVPFYCFDK
+4116 DYYVDFYCFDN
-4128 VGNYYWNS
+4128 VGNLYGADTTDSDTTND
-4136 VYNKP
+4136 NGKN
-4141 CQFTGVYDTSAPE
+4141 CCFTGVYDTVAPAYGSVSFVTKSGE
-4154 LDSIAF
+4154 N
-4160 ATEKDKGTEFIHT
+4160 TEFAHT
-4173 TSETISSDNSNYGK
+4173 ATDEIKDETSTYGK
-4187 YTNYPPKSDHI
+4187 VTDFTPRTATKHADISD
-4198 NLTTAKALDAAL
+4198 LTADE
-4210 IAGKVQEIWVNKAE
+4210 VQEIWVNKTK

-4232 TSDIADFGDA
+4232 TSDIDDFRDS
-4242 IINKWNGEE
+4242 IINKWNGSAWERVTS
-4251 WSTVSSWET
+4251 WKTRSTSTATTADS
-4260 KASSGTGTWNH
+4260 WNH
-4271 SGSTYRP
+4271 DGSTYRP
-4278 DAYNLLDFD
+4278 NLYTLLDFA
-4287 SAGTY
+4287 STGTY
-4292 YQIIAKDL
+4292 YQIITKDL
-4300 AGNKTYQYFK
+4300 AGNNSYQYFK
-4310 LYLDDQGPELAIRS
+4310 LYLDEEGPALAIREGAT
-4324 DSNSTTPTIELGK
+4324 STTPTIELGK
-4337 GSINYVGT
+4337 GSINKVEENGEDIYYFTAGTTESEALKLKFAIKDSGIDNSLQTFQYSFT
-4345 GDNKTYYYAA
+4345 GDENSYKTI
-4355 ETDKELKVNFAMT
+4355 TDYTAVELPVTN
-4368 DAGIKNSAQKFYY
+4368 DIKSV
-4381 SFDSGAL
+4381 
-4388 TEIEGTT
+4388 E
-4395 PSKWTKV
+4395 
-4402 DGIDGVTEITAKV
+4402 
-4415 ASGNIDKIYLKDIL
+4415 KIYLKDVL
-4429 GNPTT
+4429 GNVSELTPGFDYPYENADGENTSESITKLTLYEKNKPDAPTISPAEYKYISSYRWNNPIYTT
-4434 VDVDFAYTYK
+4434 VPV
-4444 NAAGEDVTE
+4444 
-4453 TIPTLTKYN
+4453 
-4462 GSAPTVPD
+4462 
-4470 VTEGNLTRSYTYS
+4470 
-4483 TNWYQDDDG
+4483 
-4492 KWKNTKTET
+4492 
-4501 IDYPIVSEI
+4501 VSEI
-4510 ETKGFGYN
+4510 ETFGYGYDEKHELHN
-4518 DSFEESSTEK
+4518 YPTGEDETTETNPPVWTSFYTEIFESNATK
-4528 QWSHVYTQILEDS
+4528 TDNVVLIKGARGAPEDYA
-4541 SNTDGKTI
+4541 DV
-4549 LITSKERQELKIS
+4549 RQKLKITLPEPS
-4562 FAKDDNI
+4562 GTI
-4569 IGYLVTDK
+4569 IGY
-4577 DGNVVPKT
+4577 
-4585 EYEVKQIDDY
+4585 VKGIPNTTTPGVYSLRKLSNIFFEDLPLSDDY
-4595 EVEEQKITDG
+4595 S
-4605 IINNKPDSTT
+4605 DST
-4615 IGCYSF
+4615 
-4621 TSLKSEF
+4621 LK
-4628 TETLPMILPSGLL
+4628 
-4641 NTEHNEVIRKYWAV
+4641 YYAV

-4660 ISSEPLTIKYT
+4660 YSDALSITFT
-4671 YDDPNVP
+4671 YDNPHKAQDVELIENP
-4678 KDISLIQSIDEVEQ
+4678 KESNKIPQDVKNAMADDSKEFAKYYRIAIPSDKQ
-4692 EDAKALMEVD
+4692 EKDK
-4702 MTAEN
+4702 TGN
-4707 NKLIFAQFAVDPNN
+4707 I
-4721 TNKGKNDNK
+4721 
-4730 KGKVYFNNDFIVLRC
+4730 YFNGDYMVLRC
-4745 TLAEKALNTNP
+4745 SLYKPAGDSYNETPN
-4756 ELPVKVELLDV
+4756 KVELHDV
-4767 WDTGKGIRGTSA
+4767 WTEKNKNGVDIQKSEIRGETGDAEDVFKIYTSSSEDTITKGTGENA
-4779 TDFRVYPSNEKKGE
+4779 TK
-4793 RYYCYIAFKVN
+4793 RYYCYIVFKPGQWTGSTFN
-4804 ENYDNNHK
+4804 AGSFDNNDDYDGSVLNFRIKGPSAESDFYSLNPDEETKK
-4812 YGGSVIHAKIYGK
+4812 YGWKLDNQAPTINEYFSKSVNGIKVLYNYSIKDASDNEYSLSEKGEYNTKDIKTNTKAYDHETEENKPTNVYSSGTKLYCYINNKINNKKTTCIKDNYTDWTEMKYQIVETSGYNAVKPSYSDNNWLPMEPVNSNYVYALPDVKTPHHYLALFLMDKLGNITEPYYIAKNNDSTIQYWLLDNLLNQENEEVSITPTEDWKSSSNDYTFDVKLPKGSVINYVTATVNGK
-4825 TKAESDPE
+4825 T
-4833 YLTVKYVDNGV
+4833 LTVKEVKFSDYTKNQPSFNNGV
-4844 TKEVTKTMNYGWE
+4844 
-4857 LDKAAPSITG
+4857 LSIP
-4867 SSYVNTSNQI
+4867 N
-4877 FGYTLGANGSLDFAE
+4877 NGS
-4892 DHQLYKDGT
+4892 GW
-4901 TNSYSKDLQILLPVN
+4901 VN
-4916 AFTDVVDGSGSGIGK
+4916 I
-4931 YKTIITGGTTPI
+4931 
-4943 HSNWTNITPNS
+4943 
-4954 ANDKYIFQLP
+4954 DK
-4964 NVESIHSGI
+4964 G
-4973 DLVISDNVGN
+4973 
-4983 ESTYHIGH
+4983 
-4991 KDLAKSQWWLVNNRL
+4991 L
-5006 TTGGAT
+5006 TVKVA
-5012 TATGAAPWAANLQDY
+5012 
-5027 WFEVTPPEGSII
+5027 
-5039 NKITAEIDG
+5039 KIT
-5048 ESVAINGLEFNQYT
+5048 
-5062 KPANNPHPSYE
+5062 
-5073 ANGSLKGYQNNK
+5073 
-5085 SKGFINVAGIR
+5085 
-5096 VKLNSSQ
+5096 
-5103 MTQQSW
+5103 QSW
-5109 KPKSVKITLND
+5109 NPKSVTIQFNNSKSVTCENFVPAFTLTKD
-5120 SVSATV
+5120 YIETQAAT
-5126 ENYIPSI
+5126 
-5133 ILKKEHLTTTGANW
+5133 W
-5147 EYNKRQGYDV
+5147 ELNKRSGYEV
-5157 YINLKS
+5157 FVTVK
-5163 DNGATD
+5163 NGPTAD
-5169 ANITK
+5169 NITS
-5174 IDANNAKV
+5174 IAANNAKV
-5182 DKYEVVEG
+5182 DTWTVVEG
-5190 TSNKQIKV
+5190 TDNKTVKV

-5210 DQNVTLI
+5210 DQNVTLR

-5222 DTDPVLTVPQIAS
+5222 DTDPVLTVPQIAPD
-5235 EHIGINTLTWNKG
+5235 HIGINDLIWDKG
-5248 TDVEGEEGFR
+5248 TDVEGQEGFR

-5304 QKPIGLQI
+5304 QKPIRLQI

-5326 VAKEVFKLDELTKAD
+5326 VAKEVLKLDELTKDD
-5341 LNITVNPN
+5341 LSITVTPN

-5371 EGKIS
+5371 DNTETATYIS
-5376 ADNATIAKLSEDSV
+5376 AGNATIAKLSEDSV

-5397 APDWEDKPVSVTV
+5397 VPDWDEKPVTVTV
-5410 QDFEPFSIFTIDAIA
+5410 QNFEPFSIFTIDAIA
-5425 KDDIEIKQNGSAPEY
+5425 KEDIEIKQNGSTPEY
-5440 VAGTTEYVL
+5440 VAGSNVYVL

-5462 DIVVTPSTT
+5462 DIVVSPSIT

-5480 SWTPESKEYTLTVT
+5480 SWNPESKEYTLTVT
-5494 PGWENKKVYLNIKQL
+5494 PGWEKQKVYLNIKQL
-5509 GDIEVFEVT
+5509 GDIEVFEVA

-5559 VTGDYGVNASW
+5559 VTGDYGINASW
-5570 DSTSNTVTVW
+5570 NDGSETVTV
-5580 DLPSANWND
+5580 DNLPSATWND

-5603 NGIDKVTDVIVPA
+5603 NGIDKITDVIVPA
-5616 KPLQASDITLGSA
+5616 KPLQATDITLGSA
-5629 TKQDDG
+5629 SKQDDG

-5668 TSAEGVTPETGTITL
+5668 TSAEGVTPEKGTITL
-5683 TGVPEA
+5683 SGVPEA

-5702 EGDAQF
+5702 EGAAQF
-5708 TIEDVIVIEK
+5708 TIEEPVIVIEK
-5718 KVLKATDVTIDKGT
+5718 KVLTAVTVTKADGAGVYWCKFTINVPEGVTISELVFKDGVDFTLSKDDQNENT
-5732 STVNYASVTITLP
+5732 WIASAKDIEGGQQLTIP
-5745 DEVTLNDVKYIGTGT
+5745 N
-5760 VDVTNAEWNSKI
+5760 
-5772 WILQPKD
+5772 
-5779 SDTISTGEVLELDTS
+5779 GEVLIVKTS
-5794 NGKVNITLFEAPS
+5794 NGNVPITLFEAPS
-5807 NPDGNGSQSNDAGNA
+5807 NPDGNGSQSNDAGNV

-5868 SDVADK
+5868 SDVADM
-5874 VNESAS
+5874 VNESSS

-5893 QKATKSVK
+5893 QKAAKSVK

-5921 ATLGDVVE
+5921 ATPGDVFE

-5937 VIASANTTETSV
+5937 VIASADTTETSV